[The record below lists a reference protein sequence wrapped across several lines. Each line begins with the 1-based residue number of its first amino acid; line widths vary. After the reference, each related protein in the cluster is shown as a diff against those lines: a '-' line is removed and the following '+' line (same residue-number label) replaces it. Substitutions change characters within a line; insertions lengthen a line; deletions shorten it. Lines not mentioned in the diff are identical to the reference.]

1 MRTLSVNQQ
10 TKIQR
15 GIMKPLFETSNIIN
29 GFSFTYDENN
39 DKMIVKRSFEEVG
52 MLNIINNFE
61 IDNTPRTILA
71 KKVVDGEVQS
81 TRKYVTGDSP
91 EHNANYVLGLYMID
105 FNGIMSPK
113 CGDLIAEKMRSLI
126 FIGLKKVKGTI
137 FEIVEAGPEAD
148 IVLMPYSTSPSLMK
162 HSRIFYCALN
172 KNEDLVEQAQV
183 RFDEINRTTGGSID
197 YKWQQLLTK
206 ETVTIDDISKIA
218 DRLGIVTTTPMMKI
232 GHLNNIFFMDAE
244 LSYGRDYKEGNH
256 ISDEIGE
263 NFGDGA
269 VRYNG
274 DTTFPLF
281 HALNPKLKP
290 WMMFGLSLQ
299 GRADVI
305 SMKAHGRFYRGHIIK
320 RYCYV
325 MLEQHADKCY
335 MAYEGKLYD
344 GKAIAKLPKAK
355 LDSMLA
361 KMDVVGTKDEFKAVN
376 MNGLANGCNL
386 YAVAMSCVTDGNL
399 SNQAVSK
406 VAKEYPE
413 EIQSFA
419 ALAARKAFESR
430 ETDYQLRFDAKSTTL
445 KLAGQ
450 VYENKLA
457 ANKEVASNDKH
468 VGESLIKAD
477 DSYVC
482 SMTASANIPVNSMYL
497 RLTPDDSILL
507 TGKMTKD
514 GWTGNSILNSSWI
527 DYYEPEGNSYP
538 VHVLEIY
545 CPAFEEKHLVRQY
558 DNKLEDTLRMCVG
571 IKYPSQGTDEYAVF
585 KCVSLETLKNR
596 IAKMNIDN
604 ALKADMIEF
613 YETCPNNCVMVPA
626 DNTWKNQCAG
636 SDFDGDD
643 LTLYFEEIEVDDDD
657 NVINYG
663 LYLDINK
670 LTGQVKYNMPGFT
683 SLAIRKYAVL
693 NNNEGKAAII
703 TYR

>member
-1 MRTLSVNQQ
+1 MKTMSMNQQ

-15 GIMKPLFETSNIIN
+15 GIMKPLFEASNIVN
-29 GFSFTYDENN
+29 GFNFNFNDEG
-39 DKMIVKRSFEEVG
+39 KIVVKRSFEEIG
-52 MLNIINNFE
+52 MLNILNNFTV
-61 IDNTPRTILA
+61 DSTPRTILA

-81 TRKYVTGDSP
+81 TRKYVTGNSP
-91 EHNANYVLGLYMID
+91 EHNANYVLGLYMMD
-105 FNGIMSPK
+105 FNGIMNAK
-113 CGDLIAEKMRSLI
+113 YGDSIAEQIRSLV
-126 FIGLKKVKGTI
+126 FIGLKRVKGTL
-137 FEIVEAGPEAD
+137 FTVVKDNKDAD

-162 HSRIFYCALN
+162 YSRIFYCALD
-172 KNEDLVEQAQV
+172 KNSDLIEQAQV
-183 RFDEINRTTGGSID
+183 KFNEINKTTGGSVD
-197 YKWQQLLTK
+197 YKWQELLSK

-218 DRLGIVTTTPMMKI
+218 DRLGIVTTTPMLKV
-232 GHLNNIFFMDAE
+232 GHINNIFFMNAE
-244 LSYGRDYKEGNH
+244 LDYGSDYKVNNS
-256 ISDEIGE
+256 ISEEIGS

-269 VRYNG
+269 VRFNG
-274 DTTFPLF
+274 ETLF
-281 HALNPKLKP
+281 SLFQALYPRLKP

-299 GRADVI
+299 GRCDTLL
-305 SMKAHGRFYRGHIIK
+305 MKAHGRFYRGSLIR
-320 RYCYV
+320 RYCKT
-325 MLEQHADKCY
+325 MLEQSPEKCY
-335 MAYEGKLYD
+335 MTYEGKLYD
-344 GKAIAKLPKAK
+344 AKAMSRLPKDK
-355 LDSMLA
+355 FNMMLA

-376 MNGLANGCNL
+376 MNNLANGCNL
-386 YAVAMSCVTDGNL
+386 YIVAMSCMTEGSL

-457 ANKEVASNDKH
+457 ANKEAASNDKH

-507 TGKMTKD
+507 TGE
-514 GWTGNSILNSSWI
+514 SILQSTWV

-538 VHVLEIY
+538 VHALEIY

-558 DNKLEDTLRMCVG
+558 DSKLEDTLRMCVG

-643 LTLYFEEIEVDDDD
+643 LTLYFEEIEVDDND

-693 NNNEGKAAII
+693 NNNVGQAAII

>member
-1 MRTLSVNQQ
+1 MKTMSMNQQ

-15 GIMKPLFETSNIIN
+15 GIMKPLFETSNIVN

-39 DKMIVKRSFEEVG
+39 DKIIVKRSFEEVG

-61 IDNTPRTILA
+61 IDNKPRTILA
-71 KKVVDGEVQS
+71 KKVVDGEIQS

-91 EHNANYVLGLYMID
+91 EHNANYILGLYMVD

-113 CGDLIAEKMRSLI
+113 AGDLIAEKMRSLI
-126 FIGLKKVKGTI
+126 FIGLKRVKGTI
-137 FEIVEAGPEAD
+137 FEVVEAGPEAD

-172 KNEDLVEQAQV
+172 KNADLVEEAQK
-183 RFDEINRTTGGSID
+183 RYNELNKTTGGSVD

-218 DRLGIVTTTPMMKI
+218 DRLGIVTTTPMMKV
-232 GHLNNIFFMDAE
+232 GHINNIFFMDAE
-244 LSYGRDYKEGNH
+244 LSYGSDYEENND
-256 ISDEIGE
+256 ISKEIGD
-263 NFGDGA
+263 NFGDGG

-274 DTTFPLF
+274 ETTFPLF
-281 HALNPKLKP
+281 QALYPRLKP

-299 GRADVI
+299 ARADVI
-305 SMKAHGRFYRGHIIK
+305 LMKAHGRFYRGAMIR
-320 RYCYV
+320 RYCYI
-325 MLEQHADKCY
+325 MLNQHPDKCY
-335 MAYEGKLYD
+335 MSYEGKLYD
-344 GKAIAKLPKAK
+344 SKAIARLPKAK
-355 LDSMLA
+355 LDAMLA
-361 KMDVVGTKDEFKAVN
+361 RIDVVGTKDEFKAVN

-507 TGKMTKD
+507 TGE
-514 GWTGNSILNSSWI
+514 SILQSTWV

-538 VHVLEIY
+538 VHALEIY

-558 DNKLEDTLRMCVG
+558 DSKLEDTLRMCVG

-643 LTLYFEEIEVDDDD
+643 LTLYFEEIEVDDND

-670 LTGQVKYNMPGFT
+670 LTGQVKYNMPGFV

>member
-1 MRTLSVNQQ
+1 MKTMSMNQQ

-15 GIMKPLFETSNIIN
+15 GIMKPLFEASNIVN
-29 GFSFTYDENN
+29 GFNFNFNDEG
-39 DKMIVKRSFEEVG
+39 KIVVKRSFEEIG
-52 MLNIINNFE
+52 MLNILNNFTV
-61 IDNTPRTILA
+61 DSTPRTILA

-81 TRKYVTGDSP
+81 TRKYVTGNSP
-91 EHNANYVLGLYMID
+91 EHNANYVLGLYMMD
-105 FNGIMSPK
+105 FNGIMNAK
-113 CGDLIAEKMRSLI
+113 YGDSIAEQIRSLV
-126 FIGLKKVKGTI
+126 FIGLKRVKGTL
-137 FEIVEAGPEAD
+137 FTVVKDNKDAD

-162 HSRIFYCALN
+162 YSRIFYCALD
-172 KNEDLVEQAQV
+172 KNSDLIEQAQV
-183 RFDEINRTTGGSID
+183 KFNEINKTTGGSVD
-197 YKWQQLLTK
+197 YKWQELLSK

-218 DRLGIVTTTPMMKI
+218 DRLGIVTTTPMLKV
-232 GHLNNIFFMDAE
+232 GHINNIFFMNAE
-244 LSYGRDYKEGNH
+244 LDYGSDYKVNNS
-256 ISDEIGE
+256 ISEEIGS

-269 VRYNG
+269 VRFNG
-274 DTTFPLF
+274 ETLF
-281 HALNPKLKP
+281 SLFQALYPRLKP

-299 GRADVI
+299 GRCDTLL
-305 SMKAHGRFYRGHIIK
+305 MKAHGRFYRGSLIR
-320 RYCYV
+320 RYCKT
-325 MLEQHADKCY
+325 MLEQSPEKCY
-335 MAYEGKLYD
+335 MTYEGKLYD
-344 GKAIAKLPKAK
+344 AKAISRLPKDK
-355 LDSMLA
+355 LNMMLA
-361 KMDVVGTKDEFKAVN
+361 KMDVIGTKDEFKAVN
-376 MNGLANGCNL
+376 MNNLANGCNL
-386 YAVAMSCVTDGNL
+386 YIVAMSCMTEGSL

-457 ANKEVASNDKH
+457 ANKEAASNDKH

-507 TGKMTKD
+507 TGE
-514 GWTGNSILNSSWI
+514 SILQSTWV

-538 VHVLEIY
+538 VHALEIY

-558 DNKLEDTLRMCVG
+558 DSKLEDTLRMCVG

-643 LTLYFEEIEVDDDD
+643 LTLYFEEIEVDDND

-663 LYLDINK
+663 LYLDRNK
-670 LTGQVKYNMPGFT
+670 LTGQVKYNMPGFV

-693 NNNEGKAAII
+693 NNNVGQAAII

>member
-1 MRTLSVNQQ
+1 MKTMSMNQQ

-15 GIMKPLFETSNIIN
+15 GIMKPLFEASNIVN
-29 GFSFTYDENN
+29 GFNFNFNDEG
-39 DKMIVKRSFEEVG
+39 KIVVKRSFEEIG
-52 MLNIINNFE
+52 MLNILNNFTV
-61 IDNTPRTILA
+61 DSTPRTILA

-81 TRKYVTGDSP
+81 TRKYVTGNSP
-91 EHNANYVLGLYMID
+91 EHNANYVLGLYMMD
-105 FNGIMSPK
+105 FNGIMNAK
-113 CGDLIAEKMRSLI
+113 YGDSIAEQIRSLV
-126 FIGLKKVKGTI
+126 FIGLKRVKGTL
-137 FEIVEAGPEAD
+137 FTVVKDNKDAD

-162 HSRIFYCALN
+162 YSRIFYCALD
-172 KNEDLVEQAQV
+172 KNSDLIEQAQV
-183 RFDEINRTTGGSID
+183 KFNEINKTTGGSVD
-197 YKWQQLLTK
+197 YKWQELLSK

-218 DRLGIVTTTPMMKI
+218 DRLGIVTTTPMLKV
-232 GHLNNIFFMDAE
+232 GHINNIFFMNAE
-244 LSYGRDYKEGNH
+244 LDYGNDYKVNNS
-256 ISDEIGE
+256 ISEEIGS

-269 VRYNG
+269 VRFNG
-274 DTTFPLF
+274 ETLF
-281 HALNPKLKP
+281 SLFQALYPRLKP

-299 GRADVI
+299 GRCDTLL
-305 SMKAHGRFYRGHIIK
+305 MKAHGRFYRGSLIR
-320 RYCYV
+320 RYCKT
-325 MLEQHADKCY
+325 MLEQSPEKCY
-335 MAYEGKLYD
+335 MTYEGKLYD
-344 GKAIAKLPKAK
+344 AKAMSRLPKDK
-355 LDSMLA
+355 LNMMLA

-376 MNGLANGCNL
+376 MNNLANGCNL
-386 YAVAMSCVTDGNL
+386 YIVAMSCMTEGSL

-507 TGKMTKD
+507 TGE
-514 GWTGNSILNSSWI
+514 SILQSTWV

-538 VHVLEIY
+538 VHALEIY

-558 DNKLEDTLRMCVG
+558 DSKLEDTLRMCVG

-643 LTLYFEEIEVDDDD
+643 LTLYFEEIEVDDND

-663 LYLDINK
+663 LYLDRNK
-670 LTGQVKYNMPGFT
+670 LTGQVKYNMPGFV

-693 NNNEGKAAII
+693 NNNVGQAAII

>member
-1 MRTLSVNQQ
+1 MKTMSMNQQ

-15 GIMKPLFETSNIIN
+15 GIMKPLFEASNIVN
-29 GFSFTYDENN
+29 GFNFNFNDEG
-39 DKMIVKRSFEEVG
+39 KIVVKRSFEEIG
-52 MLNIINNFE
+52 MLNILNNFTV
-61 IDNTPRTILA
+61 DSTPRTILA

-91 EHNANYVLGLYMID
+91 EHNANYVLGLYMMD
-105 FNGIMSPK
+105 FNGIMNAK
-113 CGDLIAEKMRSLI
+113 YGDSIAEQVRSLV
-126 FIGLKKVKGTI
+126 FIGLKRVKGTL
-137 FEIVEAGPEAD
+137 FTVVKDNKDAD

-162 HSRIFYCALN
+162 YSRIFYCALD
-172 KNEDLVEQAQV
+172 KNSDLIEQAQV
-183 RFDEINRTTGGSID
+183 KFNEINKTTGGSVD
-197 YKWQQLLTK
+197 YKWQELLSK

-218 DRLGIVTTTPMMKI
+218 DRLGIVTTTPMLKV
-232 GHLNNIFFMDAE
+232 GHINNIFFMNAE
-244 LSYGRDYKEGNH
+244 LDYGSDYKVNNS
-256 ISDEIGE
+256 ISEEIGS

-269 VRYNG
+269 VRFNG
-274 DTTFPLF
+274 ETLF
-281 HALNPKLKP
+281 SLFQALYPRLKP

-299 GRADVI
+299 GRCDTLL
-305 SMKAHGRFYRGHIIK
+305 MKAHGRFYRGSLIR
-320 RYCYV
+320 RYCKT
-325 MLEQHADKCY
+325 MLEQSPEKCY
-335 MAYEGKLYD
+335 MTYEGKLYD
-344 GKAIAKLPKAK
+344 AKAMSRLPKDK
-355 LDSMLA
+355 FNMMLA
-361 KMDVVGTKDEFKAVN
+361 KMDVIGTKDEFKAVN
-376 MNGLANGCNL
+376 MNNLANGCNL
-386 YAVAMSCVTDGNL
+386 YIVAMSCMTEGSL

-457 ANKEVASNDKH
+457 ANKEAASNDKH

-507 TGKMTKD
+507 TGE
-514 GWTGNSILNSSWI
+514 SILQSTWV

-538 VHVLEIY
+538 VHALEIY

-558 DNKLEDTLRMCVG
+558 DSKLEDTLRMCVG

-643 LTLYFEEIEVDDDD
+643 LTLYFEEIEVDDND

-663 LYLDINK
+663 LYLDRNK
-670 LTGQVKYNMPGFT
+670 LTGQVKYNMPGFV

-693 NNNEGKAAII
+693 NNNVGQAAII

>member
-1 MRTLSVNQQ
+1 MKTMSMNQQ

-15 GIMKPLFETSNIIN
+15 GIMKPLFEASNIVN
-29 GFSFTYDENN
+29 GFNFNFNDEG
-39 DKMIVKRSFEEVG
+39 KIVVKRSFEEIG
-52 MLNIINNFE
+52 MLNILNNFTV
-61 IDNTPRTILA
+61 DSTPRTILA

-81 TRKYVTGDSP
+81 TRKYVTGNSP
-91 EHNANYVLGLYMID
+91 EHNANYVLGLYMMD
-105 FNGIMSPK
+105 FNGIMNAK
-113 CGDLIAEKMRSLI
+113 YGDSIAEQIRSLV
-126 FIGLKKVKGTI
+126 FIGLKRVKGTL
-137 FEIVEAGPEAD
+137 FTVVKDNKDAD

-162 HSRIFYCALN
+162 YSRIFYCALD
-172 KNEDLVEQAQV
+172 KNSDLIEQAQV
-183 RFDEINRTTGGSID
+183 KFNEINKTTGGSVD
-197 YKWQQLLTK
+197 YKWQELLSK

-218 DRLGIVTTTPMMKI
+218 DRLGIVTTTPMLKV
-232 GHLNNIFFMDAE
+232 GHINNIFFMNAE
-244 LSYGRDYKEGNH
+244 LDYGSDYKVNNS
-256 ISDEIGE
+256 ISEEIGS

-269 VRYNG
+269 VRFNG
-274 DTTFPLF
+274 ETLF
-281 HALNPKLKP
+281 SLFQALYPRLKP

-299 GRADVI
+299 GRCDTLL
-305 SMKAHGRFYRGHIIK
+305 MKAHGRFYRGSLIR
-320 RYCYV
+320 RYCKT
-325 MLEQHADKCY
+325 MLEQSPEKCY
-335 MAYEGKLYD
+335 MTYEGKLYD
-344 GKAIAKLPKAK
+344 AKAISRLPKDK
-355 LDSMLA
+355 LNMMLA

-376 MNGLANGCNL
+376 MNNLANGCNL
-386 YAVAMSCVTDGNL
+386 YIVAMSCMTEGSL
-399 SNQAVSK
+399 SNQAISK

-457 ANKEVASNDKH
+457 ANKEAACCDKH

-507 TGKMTKD
+507 TGE
-514 GWTGNSILNSSWI
+514 SILQSTWV

-538 VHVLEIY
+538 VHALEIY

-558 DNKLEDTLRMCVG
+558 DSKLEDTLRMCVG

-643 LTLYFEEIEVDDDD
+643 LTLYFEEIEVDDND

-670 LTGQVKYNMPGFT
+670 LTGQVKYNMPGFV

-693 NNNEGKAAII
+693 NNNIGQAAII

>member
-1 MRTLSVNQQ
+1 MKTMSMNQQ

-15 GIMKPLFETSNIIN
+15 GIMKPLFEASNIVN
-29 GFSFTYDENN
+29 GFNFNFNDEG
-39 DKMIVKRSFEEVG
+39 KIVVKRSFEEIG
-52 MLNIINNFE
+52 MLNILNNFTV
-61 IDNTPRTILA
+61 DSTPRTILA

-81 TRKYVTGDSP
+81 TRKYVTGNSP
-91 EHNANYVLGLYMID
+91 EHNANYVLGLYMMD
-105 FNGIMSPK
+105 FNGIMNAK
-113 CGDLIAEKMRSLI
+113 YGDSIAEQIRSLV
-126 FIGLKKVKGTI
+126 FIGLKRVKGTL
-137 FEIVEAGPEAD
+137 FTVVKDNKDAD

-162 HSRIFYCALN
+162 YSRIFYCALD
-172 KNEDLVEQAQV
+172 KNSDLIEQAQV
-183 RFDEINRTTGGSID
+183 KFNEINKTTGGSVD
-197 YKWQQLLTK
+197 YKWQELLSK

-218 DRLGIVTTTPMMKI
+218 DRLGIVTTTPMLKV
-232 GHLNNIFFMDAE
+232 GHINNIFFMNAE
-244 LSYGRDYKEGNH
+244 LDYGSDYEVNNS
-256 ISDEIGE
+256 ISEEIGS

-269 VRYNG
+269 VRFNG
-274 DTTFPLF
+274 ETLF
-281 HALNPKLKP
+281 SLFQALYPRLKP

-299 GRADVI
+299 GRCDTLL
-305 SMKAHGRFYRGHIIK
+305 MKAHGRFYRGSLIR
-320 RYCYV
+320 RYCKT
-325 MLEQHADKCY
+325 MLEQSPEKCY
-335 MAYEGKLYD
+335 MTYEGKLYD
-344 GKAIAKLPKAK
+344 AKAMSRLPKDK
-355 LDSMLA
+355 LNMMLA

-376 MNGLANGCNL
+376 MNNLANGCNL
-386 YAVAMSCVTDGNL
+386 YIVAMSCMTEGSL

-457 ANKEVASNDKH
+457 ANKEAASNDKH

-507 TGKMTKD
+507 TGE
-514 GWTGNSILNSSWI
+514 SILQSTWV

-538 VHVLEIY
+538 VHALEIY

-558 DNKLEDTLRMCVG
+558 DSKLEDTLRMCVG

-643 LTLYFEEIEVDDDD
+643 LTLYFEEIEVDDND

-663 LYLDINK
+663 LYLDRNK
-670 LTGQVKYNMPGFT
+670 LTGQVKYNMPGFV

-693 NNNEGKAAII
+693 NNNVGQAAII

>member
-1 MRTLSVNQQ
+1 MKTMSMNQQ

-15 GIMKPLFETSNIIN
+15 GIMKPLFEASNIVN
-29 GFSFTYDENN
+29 GFNFNFNDEG
-39 DKMIVKRSFEEVG
+39 KIVVKRSFEEIG
-52 MLNIINNFE
+52 MLNILNNFTV
-61 IDNTPRTILA
+61 DSTPRTILA
-71 KKVVDGEVQS
+71 KRVVDGEVQS
-81 TRKYVTGDSP
+81 TRKYTTGNSK
-91 EHNANYVLGLYMID
+91 EANASYIRGLYMMD
-105 FNGIMSPK
+105 FNGIMNAK
-113 CGDLIAEKMRSLI
+113 YGDSIAEQIRSLV
-126 FIGLKKVKGTI
+126 FIGLKRVKGTL
-137 FEIVEAGPEAD
+137 FTVVKDNKDAD

-162 HSRIFYCALN
+162 YSRIFYCALD
-172 KNEDLVEQAQV
+172 KNSDLIEQAQV
-183 RFDEINRTTGGSID
+183 KFNEINKTTGGSVD
-197 YKWQQLLTK
+197 YKWQELLSK

-218 DRLGIVTTTPMMKI
+218 DRLGIVTTTPMLKA
-232 GHLNNIFFMDAE
+232 GHINNIFFMNAE
-244 LSYGRDYKEGNH
+244 LDYGSDYKVNNS
-256 ISDEIGE
+256 ISEEIGS

-269 VRYNG
+269 VRFNG
-274 DTTFPLF
+274 ETLF
-281 HALNPKLKP
+281 SLFQALYPRLKP

-299 GRADVI
+299 GRCDTLL
-305 SMKAHGRFYRGHIIK
+305 MKAHGRFYRGSLIR
-320 RYCYV
+320 RYCKT
-325 MLEQHADKCY
+325 MLEQSPEKCY
-335 MAYEGKLYD
+335 MTYEGKLYD
-344 GKAIAKLPKAK
+344 AKAISRLPKDK
-355 LDSMLA
+355 LNMMLA

-376 MNGLANGCNL
+376 MNNLANGCNL
-386 YAVAMSCVTDGNL
+386 YIVAMSCMTEGSL
-399 SNQAVSK
+399 SNQAISK

-457 ANKEVASNDKH
+457 ANKEAACCDKH

-507 TGKMTKD
+507 TGE
-514 GWTGNSILNSSWI
+514 SILQSTWV

-538 VHVLEIY
+538 VHALEIY

-558 DNKLEDTLRMCVG
+558 DSKLEDTLRMCVG

-643 LTLYFEEIEVDDDD
+643 LTLYFEEIEVDDND

-670 LTGQVKYNMPGFT
+670 LTGQVKYNMPGFV

-693 NNNEGKAAII
+693 NNNVGQAAII

>member
-1 MRTLSVNQQ
+1 MKTMSMNQQ

-15 GIMKPLFETSNIIN
+15 GIMKPLFEASNIVN
-29 GFSFTYDENN
+29 GFNFNFNDEG
-39 DKMIVKRSFEEVG
+39 KIVVKRSFEEIG
-52 MLNIINNFE
+52 MLNILNNFTV
-61 IDNTPRTILA
+61 DSTPRTILA

-81 TRKYVTGDSP
+81 TRKYVTGNSP
-91 EHNANYVLGLYMID
+91 EHNANYVLGLYMMD
-105 FNGIMSPK
+105 FNGIMNAK
-113 CGDLIAEKMRSLI
+113 YGDSIAEQIRSLV
-126 FIGLKKVKGTI
+126 FIGLKRVKGTL
-137 FEIVEAGPEAD
+137 FTVVKDNKDAD

-162 HSRIFYCALN
+162 YSRIFYCALD
-172 KNEDLVEQAQV
+172 KNSDLIEQAQV
-183 RFDEINRTTGGSID
+183 KFNEINKTTGGSVD
-197 YKWQQLLTK
+197 YKWQELLSK

-218 DRLGIVTTTPMMKI
+218 DRLGIVTTTPMLKV
-232 GHLNNIFFMDAE
+232 GHINNIFFMNAE
-244 LSYGRDYKEGNH
+244 LDYGNDYKVNNS
-256 ISDEIGE
+256 ISEEIGS

-269 VRYNG
+269 VRFNG
-274 DTTFPLF
+274 ETLF
-281 HALNPKLKP
+281 SLFQALYPRLKP

-299 GRADVI
+299 GRCDTLL
-305 SMKAHGRFYRGHIIK
+305 MKAHGRFYRGSLIR
-320 RYCYV
+320 RYCKT
-325 MLEQHADKCY
+325 MLEQSPEKCY
-335 MAYEGKLYD
+335 MTYEGKLYD
-344 GKAIAKLPKAK
+344 AKAMSRLPKDK
-355 LDSMLA
+355 FNMMLA
-361 KMDVVGTKDEFKAVN
+361 KMDVIGTKDEFKAVN
-376 MNGLANGCNL
+376 MNNLANGCNL
-386 YAVAMSCVTDGNL
+386 YIVAMSCMTEGSL

-430 ETDYQLRFDAKSTTL
+430 KTDYQLRFDAKSTTL

-457 ANKEVASNDKH
+457 ANKEAASNDKH

-507 TGKMTKD
+507 TGE
-514 GWTGNSILNSSWI
+514 SILQSTWV

-538 VHVLEIY
+538 VHALEIY

-558 DNKLEDTLRMCVG
+558 DSKLEDTLRMCVG

-643 LTLYFEEIEVDDDD
+643 LTLYFEEIEVDDND

-670 LTGQVKYNMPGFT
+670 LTGQVKYNMPGFV

-693 NNNEGKAAII
+693 NNNVGQAAII

>member
-1 MRTLSVNQQ
+1 MKTMSMNQQ

-15 GIMKPLFETSNIIN
+15 GIMKPLFEASNIVN
-29 GFSFTYDENN
+29 GFNFNFNDEG
-39 DKMIVKRSFEEVG
+39 KIVVKRSFEEIG
-52 MLNIINNFE
+52 MLNILNNFTV
-61 IDNTPRTILA
+61 DSTPRTILA

-81 TRKYVTGDSP
+81 TRKYVTGNSP
-91 EHNANYVLGLYMID
+91 EHNANYVLGLYMMD
-105 FNGIMSPK
+105 FNGIMNAK
-113 CGDLIAEKMRSLI
+113 YGDSIAEQIRSLV
-126 FIGLKKVKGTI
+126 FIGLKRVKGTL
-137 FEIVEAGPEAD
+137 FTVVKDNKDAD

-162 HSRIFYCALN
+162 YSRIFYCALD
-172 KNEDLVEQAQV
+172 KNSDLIEQAQV
-183 RFDEINRTTGGSID
+183 KFNEINKTTGGSVD
-197 YKWQQLLTK
+197 YKWQELLSK

-218 DRLGIVTTTPMMKI
+218 DRLGIVTTTPMLKV
-232 GHLNNIFFMDAE
+232 GHINNIFFMNAE
-244 LSYGRDYKEGNH
+244 LDYGSDYKVNNS
-256 ISDEIGE
+256 ISEEIGS

-269 VRYNG
+269 VRFNG
-274 DTTFPLF
+274 ETLF
-281 HALNPKLKP
+281 SLFQALYPRLKP

-299 GRADVI
+299 GRCDTLL
-305 SMKAHGRFYRGHIIK
+305 MKAHGRFYRGSLIR
-320 RYCYV
+320 RYCKT
-325 MLEQHADKCY
+325 MLEQSPEKCY
-335 MAYEGKLYD
+335 MTYEGKLYD
-344 GKAIAKLPKAK
+344 AKAMSRLPKDK
-355 LDSMLA
+355 LNMMLA
-361 KMDVVGTKDEFKAVN
+361 KMDVIGTKDEFKAVN
-376 MNGLANGCNL
+376 MNNLANGCNL
-386 YAVAMSCVTDGNL
+386 YIVAMSCVTDGNL

-457 ANKEVASNDKH
+457 ANKEAASNDKH

-507 TGKMTKD
+507 TGE
-514 GWTGNSILNSSWI
+514 SILQSTWV

-538 VHVLEIY
+538 VHALEIY

-558 DNKLEDTLRMCVG
+558 DSKLEDTLRMCVG

-643 LTLYFEEIEVDDDD
+643 LTLYFEEIEVDDND

-663 LYLDINK
+663 LYLDRNK
-670 LTGQVKYNMPGFT
+670 LTGQVKYNMPGFV

-693 NNNEGKAAII
+693 NNNVGQAAII

>member
-1 MRTLSVNQQ
+1 MKTMSMNQQ

-15 GIMKPLFETSNIIN
+15 GIMKPLFEASNIVN
-29 GFSFTYDENN
+29 GFNFNFNDEG
-39 DKMIVKRSFEEVG
+39 KIVVKRSFEEIG
-52 MLNIINNFE
+52 MLNILNNFTV
-61 IDNTPRTILA
+61 DSTPRTILA

-81 TRKYVTGDSP
+81 TRKYVTGNSP
-91 EHNANYVLGLYMID
+91 EHNANYVLGLYMMD
-105 FNGIMSPK
+105 FNGIMNAK
-113 CGDLIAEKMRSLI
+113 YGDSIAEQIRSLV
-126 FIGLKKVKGTI
+126 FIGLKRVKGTL
-137 FEIVEAGPEAD
+137 FTVVKDNKDAD

-162 HSRIFYCALN
+162 YSRIFYCALD
-172 KNEDLVEQAQV
+172 KNSDLIEQAQV
-183 RFDEINRTTGGSID
+183 KFNEINKTTGGSVD
-197 YKWQQLLTK
+197 YKWQELLSK

-218 DRLGIVTTTPMMKI
+218 DRLGIVTTTPMLKV
-232 GHLNNIFFMDAE
+232 GHINNIFFMNAE
-244 LSYGRDYKEGNH
+244 LDYGSDYKVNNS
-256 ISDEIGE
+256 ISEEIGS

-269 VRYNG
+269 VRFNG
-274 DTTFPLF
+274 ETLF
-281 HALNPKLKP
+281 SLFQALYPRLKP

-299 GRADVI
+299 GRCDTLL
-305 SMKAHGRFYRGHIIK
+305 MKAHGRFYRGSLIR
-320 RYCYV
+320 RYCKT
-325 MLEQHADKCY
+325 MLEQSPEKCY
-335 MAYEGKLYD
+335 MTYEGKLYD
-344 GKAIAKLPKAK
+344 AKAMSRLPKDK
-355 LDSMLA
+355 LNMMLA
-361 KMDVVGTKDEFKAVN
+361 KMDVIGTKDEFKAVN
-376 MNGLANGCNL
+376 MNNLANGCNL
-386 YAVAMSCVTDGNL
+386 YIVAMSCMTTGNL

-430 ETDYQLRFDAKSTTL
+430 EADYQLRFDAKSTTL

-457 ANKEVASNDKH
+457 ANNEAACCDKH

-507 TGKMTKD
+507 TGE
-514 GWTGNSILNSSWI
+514 SILQSTWV

-538 VHVLEIY
+538 VHALEIY

-558 DNKLEDTLRMCVG
+558 DSKLEDTLRMCVG

-643 LTLYFEEIEVDDDD
+643 LTLYFEEIEVDDND

-670 LTGQVKYNMPGFT
+670 LTGQVKYNMPGFV

-693 NNNEGKAAII
+693 NNNVGQAAII

>member
-1 MRTLSVNQQ
+1 MKTMSMNQQ

-15 GIMKPLFETSNIIN
+15 GIMKPLFEASNIVN
-29 GFSFTYDENN
+29 GFNFNFNDEG
-39 DKMIVKRSFEEVG
+39 KIVVKRSFEEIG
-52 MLNIINNFE
+52 MLNILNNFTV
-61 IDNTPRTILA
+61 DSTPRTILA

-81 TRKYVTGDSP
+81 TRKYVTGNSP
-91 EHNANYVLGLYMID
+91 EHNANYVLGLYMMD
-105 FNGIMSPK
+105 FNGIMNAK
-113 CGDLIAEKMRSLI
+113 YGDSIAEQIRSLV
-126 FIGLKKVKGTI
+126 FIGLKRVKGTL
-137 FEIVEAGPEAD
+137 FTVVKDNKDAD

-162 HSRIFYCALN
+162 YSRIFYCALD
-172 KNEDLVEQAQV
+172 KNSDLIEQAQV
-183 RFDEINRTTGGSID
+183 KFNEINKTTGGSVD
-197 YKWQQLLTK
+197 YKWQELLSK

-218 DRLGIVTTTPMMKI
+218 DRLGIVTTTPMLKV
-232 GHLNNIFFMDAE
+232 GHINNIFFMNAE
-244 LSYGRDYKEGNH
+244 LDYGSDYEVNNS
-256 ISDEIGE
+256 ISEEIGS
-263 NFGDGA
+263 NFGDGG

-274 DTTFPLF
+274 ETLF
-281 HALNPKLKP
+281 SLFQALYPRLKP

-299 GRADVI
+299 GRCDTLL
-305 SMKAHGRFYRGHIIK
+305 MKAHGRFYRGSLIR
-320 RYCYV
+320 RYCKT
-325 MLEQHADKCY
+325 MLEQSPEKCY
-335 MAYEGKLYD
+335 MTYEGKLYD
-344 GKAIAKLPKAK
+344 AKAMSRLPKDK
-355 LDSMLA
+355 LNMMLA

-376 MNGLANGCNL
+376 MNNLANGCNL
-386 YAVAMSCVTDGNL
+386 YIVAMSCMTEGSL

-457 ANKEVASNDKH
+457 ANKEAASNDKH

-507 TGKMTKD
+507 TGE
-514 GWTGNSILNSSWI
+514 SILQSTWV

-538 VHVLEIY
+538 VHALEIY

-558 DNKLEDTLRMCVG
+558 DSKLEDTLRMCVG

-643 LTLYFEEIEVDDDD
+643 LTLYFEEIEVDDND

-663 LYLDINK
+663 LYLDRNK
-670 LTGQVKYNMPGFT
+670 LTGQVKYNMPGFV

-693 NNNEGKAAII
+693 NNNVGQAAII

>member
-1 MRTLSVNQQ
+1 MKTMSMNQQ

-15 GIMKPLFETSNIIN
+15 GIMKPLFEASNIVN
-29 GFSFTYDENN
+29 GFNFNFNDEG
-39 DKMIVKRSFEEVG
+39 KIVVKRSFEEIG
-52 MLNIINNFE
+52 MLNILNNFTV
-61 IDNTPRTILA
+61 DSTPRTILA

-81 TRKYVTGDSP
+81 TRKYVTGNSP
-91 EHNANYVLGLYMID
+91 EHNANYVLGLYMMD
-105 FNGIMSPK
+105 FNGIMNAK
-113 CGDLIAEKMRSLI
+113 YGDSIAEQIRSLV
-126 FIGLKKVKGTI
+126 FIGLKRVKGTL
-137 FEIVEAGPEAD
+137 FTVVKDNKDAD

-162 HSRIFYCALN
+162 YSRIFYCALD
-172 KNEDLVEQAQV
+172 KNSDLIEQAQV
-183 RFDEINRTTGGSID
+183 KFNEINKTTGGSVD
-197 YKWQQLLTK
+197 YKWQELLSK

-218 DRLGIVTTTPMMKI
+218 DRLGIVTTTPMLKV
-232 GHLNNIFFMDAE
+232 GHINNIFFMNAE
-244 LSYGRDYKEGNH
+244 LDYGSDYKVNNS
-256 ISDEIGE
+256 ISEEIGS

-269 VRYNG
+269 VRFNG
-274 DTTFPLF
+274 ETLF
-281 HALNPKLKP
+281 SLFQALYPRLKP

-299 GRADVI
+299 GRCDTLL
-305 SMKAHGRFYRGHIIK
+305 MKAHGRFYRGSLIR
-320 RYCYV
+320 RYCKT
-325 MLEQHADKCY
+325 MLEQSPEKCY
-335 MAYEGKLYD
+335 MTYEGKLYD
-344 GKAIAKLPKAK
+344 AKAMSRLPKDK
-355 LDSMLA
+355 FDMMLA
-361 KMDVVGTKDEFKAVN
+361 KMDVIGTKDEFKAVN
-376 MNGLANGCNL
+376 MNNLANGCNL
-386 YAVAMSCVTDGNL
+386 YIVAMSCMTEGSL

-457 ANKEVASNDKH
+457 ANKEAASNDKH

-507 TGKMTKD
+507 TGE
-514 GWTGNSILNSSWI
+514 SILQSTWV

-538 VHVLEIY
+538 VHALEIY

-558 DNKLEDTLRMCVG
+558 DSKLEDTLRMCVG

-643 LTLYFEEIEVDDDD
+643 LTLYFEEIEVDDND

-670 LTGQVKYNMPGFT
+670 LTGQVKYNMPGFV

-693 NNNEGKAAII
+693 NNNVGQAAII

>member
-1 MRTLSVNQQ
+1 MKTMSMNQQ

-15 GIMKPLFETSNIIN
+15 GIMKPLFEASNIVN
-29 GFSFTYDENN
+29 GFNFNFNDEG
-39 DKMIVKRSFEEVG
+39 KIVVKRSFEEIG
-52 MLNIINNFE
+52 MLNILNNFTV
-61 IDNTPRTILA
+61 DSTPRTILA

-81 TRKYVTGDSP
+81 TRKYVTGNSP
-91 EHNANYVLGLYMID
+91 EHNANYVLGLYMMD
-105 FNGIMSPK
+105 FNGIMNAK
-113 CGDLIAEKMRSLI
+113 YGDSIAEQIRSLV
-126 FIGLKKVKGTI
+126 FIGLKRVKGTL
-137 FEIVEAGPEAD
+137 FTVVKDNKDAD

-162 HSRIFYCALN
+162 YSRIFYCALD
-172 KNEDLVEQAQV
+172 KNSDLIEQAQV
-183 RFDEINRTTGGSID
+183 KFNEINKTTGGSVD
-197 YKWQQLLTK
+197 YKWQELLSK

-218 DRLGIVTTTPMMKI
+218 DRLGIVTTTPMLKV
-232 GHLNNIFFMDAE
+232 GHINNIFFMNAE
-244 LSYGRDYKEGNH
+244 LDYGSDYKVNNS
-256 ISDEIGE
+256 ISEEIGS

-269 VRYNG
+269 VRFNG
-274 DTTFPLF
+274 ETLF
-281 HALNPKLKP
+281 SLFQALYPRLKP

-299 GRADVI
+299 GRCDTLL
-305 SMKAHGRFYRGHIIK
+305 MKAHGRFYRGSLIR
-320 RYCYV
+320 RYCKT
-325 MLEQHADKCY
+325 MLEQSPEKCY
-335 MAYEGKLYD
+335 MTYEGKLYD
-344 GKAIAKLPKAK
+344 AKAISRLPKDK
-355 LDSMLA
+355 LNMMLA

-376 MNGLANGCNL
+376 MNNLANGCNL
-386 YAVAMSCVTDGNL
+386 YIVAMSCMTEGSL

-507 TGKMTKD
+507 TGE
-514 GWTGNSILNSSWI
+514 SILQSTWV

-538 VHVLEIY
+538 VHALEIY

-558 DNKLEDTLRMCVG
+558 DSKLEDTLRMCVG

-643 LTLYFEEIEVDDDD
+643 LTLYFEEIEVDDND

-670 LTGQVKYNMPGFT
+670 LTGQVKYNMPGFV

-693 NNNEGKAAII
+693 NNNVGQAAII

>member
-1 MRTLSVNQQ
+1 MKTMSMNQQ

-15 GIMKPLFETSNIIN
+15 GIMKPLFEASNIVN
-29 GFSFTYDENN
+29 GFNFNFNDEG
-39 DKMIVKRSFEEVG
+39 KIVVKRSFEEIG
-52 MLNIINNFE
+52 MLNILNNFTV
-61 IDNTPRTILA
+61 DSTPRTILA

-81 TRKYVTGDSP
+81 TRKYVTGNSP
-91 EHNANYVLGLYMID
+91 EHNANYVLGLYMMD
-105 FNGIMSPK
+105 FNGIMNAK
-113 CGDLIAEKMRSLI
+113 YGDSIAEQIRSLV
-126 FIGLKKVKGTI
+126 FIGLKRVKGTL
-137 FEIVEAGPEAD
+137 FTVVKDNKDAD

-162 HSRIFYCALN
+162 YSRIFYCALD
-172 KNEDLVEQAQV
+172 KNSDLIEQAQV
-183 RFDEINRTTGGSID
+183 KFNEINKTTGGSVD
-197 YKWQQLLTK
+197 YKWQELLSK

-218 DRLGIVTTTPMMKI
+218 DRLGIVTTTPMLKV
-232 GHLNNIFFMDAE
+232 GHINNIFFMNAE
-244 LSYGRDYKEGNH
+244 LDYGSDYKVNNS
-256 ISDEIGE
+256 ISEEIGS

-269 VRYNG
+269 VRFNG
-274 DTTFPLF
+274 ETLF
-281 HALNPKLKP
+281 SLFQALYPRLKP

-299 GRADVI
+299 GRCDTLL
-305 SMKAHGRFYRGHIIK
+305 MKAHGRFYRGSLIR
-320 RYCYV
+320 RYCKT
-325 MLEQHADKCY
+325 MLEQSPEKCY
-335 MAYEGKLYD
+335 MTYEGKLYD
-344 GKAIAKLPKAK
+344 AKAISRLPKDK
-355 LDSMLA
+355 LNMMLA
-361 KMDVVGTKDEFKAVN
+361 KMDVIGTKDEFKAVN
-376 MNGLANGCNL
+376 MNNLANGCNL
-386 YAVAMSCVTDGNL
+386 YIVAMSCMTEGSL

-457 ANKEVASNDKH
+457 ANKEAACCDKH

-507 TGKMTKD
+507 TGE
-514 GWTGNSILNSSWI
+514 SILQSTWV

-538 VHVLEIY
+538 VHALEIY

-558 DNKLEDTLRMCVG
+558 DSKLEDTLRMCVG

-613 YETCPNNCVMVPA
+613 YETCPNNCVMVPS

-643 LTLYFEEIEVDDDD
+643 LTLYFEEIEVDDND

-663 LYLDINK
+663 LYLDRNK
-670 LTGQVKYNMPGFT
+670 LTGQVKYNMPGFV

-693 NNNEGKAAII
+693 NNNVGQAAII

>member
-1 MRTLSVNQQ
+1 MKTMSMNQQ

-15 GIMKPLFETSNIIN
+15 GIMKPLFEASNIVN
-29 GFSFTYDENN
+29 GFNFNFNDEG
-39 DKMIVKRSFEEVG
+39 KIVVKRSFEEIG
-52 MLNIINNFE
+52 MLNILNNFTV
-61 IDNTPRTILA
+61 DSTPRTILA

-81 TRKYVTGDSP
+81 TRKYVTGNSP
-91 EHNANYVLGLYMID
+91 EHNANYVLGLYMMD
-105 FNGIMSPK
+105 FNGIMNAK
-113 CGDLIAEKMRSLI
+113 YGDSIAEQIRSLV
-126 FIGLKKVKGTI
+126 FIGLKRVKGTL
-137 FEIVEAGPEAD
+137 FTVVKDNKDAD

-162 HSRIFYCALN
+162 YSRIFYCALD
-172 KNEDLVEQAQV
+172 KNSDLIEQAQV
-183 RFDEINRTTGGSID
+183 KFNEINKTTGGSVD
-197 YKWQQLLTK
+197 YKWQELLSK

-218 DRLGIVTTTPMMKI
+218 DRLGIVTTTPMLKV
-232 GHLNNIFFMDAE
+232 GHINNIFFMNAE
-244 LSYGRDYKEGNH
+244 LDYGSDYKVNNS
-256 ISDEIGE
+256 ISEEIGS

-269 VRYNG
+269 VRFNG
-274 DTTFPLF
+274 ETLF
-281 HALNPKLKP
+281 SLFQALYPRLKP

-299 GRADVI
+299 GRCDTLL
-305 SMKAHGRFYRGHIIK
+305 MKAHGRFYRGSLIR
-320 RYCYV
+320 RYCKT
-325 MLEQHADKCY
+325 MLEQSPEKCY
-335 MAYEGKLYD
+335 MTYEGKLYD
-344 GKAIAKLPKAK
+344 AKAMSRLPKDK
-355 LDSMLA
+355 LNIMLA

-376 MNGLANGCNL
+376 MNNLANGCNL
-386 YAVAMSCVTDGNL
+386 YIVAMSCMTEGSL

-457 ANKEVASNDKH
+457 ANKEAASNDKH

-507 TGKMTKD
+507 TGE
-514 GWTGNSILNSSWI
+514 SILQSTWV

-538 VHVLEIY
+538 VHALEIY

-558 DNKLEDTLRMCVG
+558 DSKLEDTLRMCVG

-643 LTLYFEEIEVDDDD
+643 LTLYFEEIEVDDND

-670 LTGQVKYNMPGFT
+670 LTGQVKYNMPGFV

-693 NNNEGKAAII
+693 NNNVGQAAII

>member
-1 MRTLSVNQQ
+1 MKTMSMNQQ

-15 GIMKPLFETSNIIN
+15 GIMKPLFEASNIVN
-29 GFSFTYDENN
+29 GFNFNFNDEG
-39 DKMIVKRSFEEVG
+39 KIVVKRSFEEIG
-52 MLNIINNFE
+52 MLNILNNFTV
-61 IDNTPRTILA
+61 DSTPRTILA

-81 TRKYVTGDSP
+81 TRKYVTGNSP
-91 EHNANYVLGLYMID
+91 EHNANYVLGLYMMD
-105 FNGIMSPK
+105 FNGIMNAK
-113 CGDLIAEKMRSLI
+113 YGDSIAEQIRSLV
-126 FIGLKKVKGTI
+126 FIGLKRVKGTL
-137 FEIVEAGPEAD
+137 FTVVKDNKDAD

-162 HSRIFYCALN
+162 YSRIFYCALD
-172 KNEDLVEQAQV
+172 KNSDLIEQAQV
-183 RFDEINRTTGGSID
+183 KFNEINKTTGGSVD
-197 YKWQQLLTK
+197 YKWQELLSK

-218 DRLGIVTTTPMMKI
+218 DRLGIVTTTPMLKV
-232 GHLNNIFFMDAE
+232 GHINNIFFMNAE
-244 LSYGRDYKEGNH
+244 LDYGSDYKVNNS
-256 ISDEIGE
+256 ISEEIGS

-269 VRYNG
+269 VRFNG
-274 DTTFPLF
+274 ETLF
-281 HALNPKLKP
+281 SLFQALYPRLKP

-299 GRADVI
+299 GRCDTLL
-305 SMKAHGRFYRGHIIK
+305 MKAHGRFYRGSLIR
-320 RYCYV
+320 RYCKT
-325 MLEQHADKCY
+325 MLEQSPEKCY
-335 MAYEGKLYD
+335 MTYEGKLYD
-344 GKAIAKLPKAK
+344 AKAMSRLPKDK
-355 LDSMLA
+355 LNIMLA
-361 KMDVVGTKDEFKAVN
+361 KMDVIGTKDEFKAVN
-376 MNGLANGCNL
+376 MNNLANGCNL
-386 YAVAMSCVTDGNL
+386 YIVAMSCVTDGNL

-457 ANKEVASNDKH
+457 ANKEAASNDKH

-507 TGKMTKD
+507 TGE
-514 GWTGNSILNSSWI
+514 SILQSTWV

-538 VHVLEIY
+538 VHALEIY

-558 DNKLEDTLRMCVG
+558 DSKLEDTLRMCVG

-643 LTLYFEEIEVDDDD
+643 LTLYFEEIEVDDND

-670 LTGQVKYNMPGFT
+670 LTGQVKYNMPGFV

-693 NNNEGKAAII
+693 NNNVGQAAII

>member
-1 MRTLSVNQQ
+1 MKTMSMNQQ

-15 GIMKPLFETSNIIN
+15 GIMKPLFEASNIVN
-29 GFSFTYDENN
+29 GFNFNFNDEG
-39 DKMIVKRSFEEVG
+39 KIVVKRSFEEIG
-52 MLNIINNFE
+52 MLNILNNFT
-61 IDNTPRTILA
+61 IDSTPRTILA

-81 TRKYVTGDSP
+81 TRKYVTGNSP
-91 EHNANYVLGLYMID
+91 EHNANYVLGLYMMD
-105 FNGIMSPK
+105 FNGIMNAK
-113 CGDLIAEKMRSLI
+113 YGDSIAEQIRSLV
-126 FIGLKKVKGTI
+126 FIGLKRVKGTL
-137 FEIVEAGPEAD
+137 FTVVKDNKDAD

-162 HSRIFYCALN
+162 YSRIFYCALD
-172 KNEDLVEQAQV
+172 KNSDLIEQAQV
-183 RFDEINRTTGGSID
+183 KFNEINKTTGGSVD
-197 YKWQQLLTK
+197 YKWQELLSK

-218 DRLGIVTTTPMMKI
+218 DRLGIVTTTPMLKV
-232 GHLNNIFFMDAE
+232 GHINNIFFMNAE
-244 LSYGRDYKEGNH
+244 LDYGSDYKVNNS
-256 ISDEIGE
+256 ISEEIGS

-269 VRYNG
+269 VRFNG
-274 DTTFPLF
+274 ETLF
-281 HALNPKLKP
+281 SLFQALYPRLKP

-299 GRADVI
+299 GRCDTLL
-305 SMKAHGRFYRGHIIK
+305 MKAHGRFYRGSLIR
-320 RYCYV
+320 RYCKT
-325 MLEQHADKCY
+325 MLEQSPEKCY
-335 MAYEGKLYD
+335 MTYEGKLYD
-344 GKAIAKLPKAK
+344 AKAMSRLPKDK
-355 LDSMLA
+355 LNMMLA
-361 KMDVVGTKDEFKAVN
+361 KMDVIGTKDEFKAVN
-376 MNGLANGCNL
+376 MNNLANGCNL
-386 YAVAMSCVTDGNL
+386 YIVAMSCMTEGSL

-457 ANKEVASNDKH
+457 ANKEAASNDKH

-507 TGKMTKD
+507 TGE
-514 GWTGNSILNSSWI
+514 SILQSTWV

-538 VHVLEIY
+538 VHALEIY

-558 DNKLEDTLRMCVG
+558 DSKLEDTLRMCVG

-643 LTLYFEEIEVDDDD
+643 LTLYFEEIEVDDND

-670 LTGQVKYNMPGFT
+670 LTGQVKYNMPGFV

-693 NNNEGKAAII
+693 NNNVGQAAII

>member
-1 MRTLSVNQQ
+1 MKTMSMNQQ

-15 GIMKPLFETSNIIN
+15 GIMKPLFEASNIVN
-29 GFSFTYDENN
+29 GFNFNFNDEG
-39 DKMIVKRSFEEVG
+39 KIVVKRSFEEIG
-52 MLNIINNFE
+52 MLNILNNFTV
-61 IDNTPRTILA
+61 DSTPRTILA

-81 TRKYVTGDSP
+81 TRKYVTGNSP
-91 EHNANYVLGLYMID
+91 EHNANYVLGLYMMD
-105 FNGIMSPK
+105 FNGIMNAK
-113 CGDLIAEKMRSLI
+113 YGDSIAEQIRSLV
-126 FIGLKKVKGTI
+126 FIGLKRVKGTL
-137 FEIVEAGPEAD
+137 FTVVKDNKDAD

-162 HSRIFYCALN
+162 YSRIFYCALD
-172 KNEDLVEQAQV
+172 KNSDLIEQAQV
-183 RFDEINRTTGGSID
+183 KFNEINKTTGGSVD
-197 YKWQQLLTK
+197 YKWQELLSK

-218 DRLGIVTTTPMMKI
+218 DRLGIVTTTPMLKV
-232 GHLNNIFFMDAE
+232 GHINNIFFMNAE
-244 LSYGRDYKEGNH
+244 LDYGSDYKVNNS
-256 ISDEIGE
+256 ISEEIGS

-269 VRYNG
+269 VRFNG
-274 DTTFPLF
+274 ETLF
-281 HALNPKLKP
+281 SLFQALYPRLKP

-299 GRADVI
+299 GRCDTLL
-305 SMKAHGRFYRGHIIK
+305 MKAHGRFYRGSLIR
-320 RYCYV
+320 RYCKT
-325 MLEQHADKCY
+325 MLEQSPEKCY
-335 MAYEGKLYD
+335 MTYEGKLYD
-344 GKAIAKLPKAK
+344 AKAISRLPKDK
-355 LDSMLA
+355 LNMMLA

-376 MNGLANGCNL
+376 MNNLANGCNL
-386 YAVAMSCVTDGNL
+386 YIVAMSCMTEGSL

-457 ANKEVASNDKH
+457 ANKEAASNDKH

-507 TGKMTKD
+507 TGE
-514 GWTGNSILNSSWI
+514 SILQSTWV

-538 VHVLEIY
+538 VHALEIY

-558 DNKLEDTLRMCVG
+558 DSKLEDTLRMCVG

-643 LTLYFEEIEVDDDD
+643 LTLYFEEIEVDDND

-693 NNNEGKAAII
+693 NNNVGQAAII

>member
-1 MRTLSVNQQ
+1 MKTMSMNQQ

-15 GIMKPLFETSNIIN
+15 GIMKPLFEASNIVN
-29 GFSFTYDENN
+29 GFNFNFNDEG
-39 DKMIVKRSFEEVG
+39 KIVVKRSFEEIG
-52 MLNIINNFE
+52 MLNILNNFTV
-61 IDNTPRTILA
+61 DSTPRTILA

-81 TRKYVTGDSP
+81 TRKYVTGNSP
-91 EHNANYVLGLYMID
+91 EHNANYVLGLYMMD
-105 FNGIMSPK
+105 FNGIMNAK
-113 CGDLIAEKMRSLI
+113 YGDSIAEQIRSLV
-126 FIGLKKVKGTI
+126 FIGLKRVKGTL
-137 FEIVEAGPEAD
+137 FTVVKDNKDAD

-162 HSRIFYCALN
+162 YSRIFYCALD
-172 KNEDLVEQAQV
+172 KNSDLIEQAQV
-183 RFDEINRTTGGSID
+183 KFNEINKTTGGSVD
-197 YKWQQLLTK
+197 YKWQELLSK

-218 DRLGIVTTTPMMKI
+218 DRLGIVTTTPMLKV
-232 GHLNNIFFMDAE
+232 GHINNIFFMNAE
-244 LSYGRDYKEGNH
+244 LDYGSDYKVNNS
-256 ISDEIGE
+256 ISEEIGS

-269 VRYNG
+269 VRFNG
-274 DTTFPLF
+274 ETLF
-281 HALNPKLKP
+281 SLFQALYPRLKP

-299 GRADVI
+299 GRCDTLL
-305 SMKAHGRFYRGHIIK
+305 MKAHGRFYRGSLIR
-320 RYCYV
+320 RYCKT
-325 MLEQHADKCY
+325 MLEQSPEKCY
-335 MAYEGKLYD
+335 MTYEGKLYD
-344 GKAIAKLPKAK
+344 AKAISRLPKDK
-355 LDSMLA
+355 LNMMLA

-376 MNGLANGCNL
+376 MNNLANGCNL
-386 YAVAMSCVTDGNL
+386 YIVAMSCMTEGSL
-399 SNQAVSK
+399 SNQAISK

-457 ANKEVASNDKH
+457 ANKEAACCDKH

-507 TGKMTKD
+507 TGE
-514 GWTGNSILNSSWI
+514 SILQSTWV

-538 VHVLEIY
+538 VHALEIY

-558 DNKLEDTLRMCVG
+558 DSKLEDTLRMCVG

-643 LTLYFEEIEVDDDD
+643 LTLYFEEIEVDDND

-693 NNNEGKAAII
+693 NNNVGQAAII

>member
-1 MRTLSVNQQ
+1 MKTMSMNQQ

-15 GIMKPLFETSNIIN
+15 GIMKPLFEASNIVN
-29 GFSFTYDENN
+29 GFNFNFNDEG
-39 DKMIVKRSFEEVG
+39 KIVVKRSFEEIG
-52 MLNIINNFE
+52 MLNILNNFTV
-61 IDNTPRTILA
+61 DSTPRTILA

-81 TRKYVTGDSP
+81 TRKYVTGNSP
-91 EHNANYVLGLYMID
+91 EHNANYVLGLYMMD
-105 FNGIMSPK
+105 FNGIMNAK
-113 CGDLIAEKMRSLI
+113 YGDSIAEQIRSLV
-126 FIGLKKVKGTI
+126 FIGLKRVKGTL
-137 FEIVEAGPEAD
+137 FTVVKDNKDAD

-162 HSRIFYCALN
+162 YSRIFYCALD
-172 KNEDLVEQAQV
+172 KNSDLIEQAQV
-183 RFDEINRTTGGSID
+183 KFNEINKTTGGSVD
-197 YKWQQLLTK
+197 YKWQELLSK

-218 DRLGIVTTTPMMKI
+218 DRLGIVTTTPMLKV
-232 GHLNNIFFMDAE
+232 GHINNIFFMNAE
-244 LSYGRDYKEGNH
+244 LDYGSDYKVNNS
-256 ISDEIGE
+256 ISEEIGS

-269 VRYNG
+269 VRFNG
-274 DTTFPLF
+274 ETLF
-281 HALNPKLKP
+281 SLFQALYPRLKP

-299 GRADVI
+299 GRCDTLL
-305 SMKAHGRFYRGHIIK
+305 MKAHGRFYRGSLIR
-320 RYCYV
+320 RYCKT
-325 MLEQHADKCY
+325 MLEQSPEKCY
-335 MAYEGKLYD
+335 MTYEGKLYD
-344 GKAIAKLPKAK
+344 AKAMSRLPKDK
-355 LDSMLA
+355 FDMMLA

-376 MNGLANGCNL
+376 MNNLANGCNL
-386 YAVAMSCVTDGNL
+386 YIVAMSCMTEGSL

-457 ANKEVASNDKH
+457 ANKEAASNDKH

-507 TGKMTKD
+507 TGE
-514 GWTGNSILNSSWI
+514 SILQSTWV

-538 VHVLEIY
+538 VHALEIY

-558 DNKLEDTLRMCVG
+558 DSKLEDTLRMCVG

-643 LTLYFEEIEVDDDD
+643 LTLYFEEIEVDDND

-693 NNNEGKAAII
+693 NNNVGQAAII

>member
-1 MRTLSVNQQ
+1 MKTMSMNQQ

-15 GIMKPLFETSNIIN
+15 GIMKPLFEASNIVN
-29 GFSFTYDENN
+29 GFNFNFNDEG
-39 DKMIVKRSFEEVG
+39 KIVVKRSFEEIG
-52 MLNIINNFE
+52 MLNILNNFTV
-61 IDNTPRTILA
+61 DSTPRTILA

-81 TRKYVTGDSP
+81 TRKYVTGNSP
-91 EHNANYVLGLYMID
+91 EHNANYVLGLYMMD
-105 FNGIMSPK
+105 FNGIMNAK
-113 CGDLIAEKMRSLI
+113 YGDSIAEQIRSLV
-126 FIGLKKVKGTI
+126 FIGLKRVKGTL
-137 FEIVEAGPEAD
+137 FTVVKDNKDAD

-162 HSRIFYCALN
+162 YSRIFYCALD
-172 KNEDLVEQAQV
+172 KNSDLIEQAQV
-183 RFDEINRTTGGSID
+183 KFNEINKTTGGSVD
-197 YKWQQLLTK
+197 YKWQELLSK

-218 DRLGIVTTTPMMKI
+218 DRLGIVTTTPMLKV
-232 GHLNNIFFMDAE
+232 GHINNIFFMNAE
-244 LSYGRDYKEGNH
+244 LDYGSDYKVNNS
-256 ISDEIGE
+256 ISEEIGS

-269 VRYNG
+269 VRFNG
-274 DTTFPLF
+274 ETLF
-281 HALNPKLKP
+281 SLFQALYPRLKP

-299 GRADVI
+299 GRCDTLL
-305 SMKAHGRFYRGHIIK
+305 MKAHGRFYRGSLIR
-320 RYCYV
+320 RYCKT
-325 MLEQHADKCY
+325 MLEQSPEKCY
-335 MAYEGKLYD
+335 MTYEGKLYD
-344 GKAIAKLPKAK
+344 AKAISRLPKDK
-355 LDSMLA
+355 LNMMLA
-361 KMDVVGTKDEFKAVN
+361 KMDVIGTKDEFKAVN
-376 MNGLANGCNL
+376 MNNLANGCNL
-386 YAVAMSCVTDGNL
+386 YIVAMSCMTEGSL

-457 ANKEVASNDKH
+457 ANKEAASNDKH

-507 TGKMTKD
+507 TGE
-514 GWTGNSILNSSWI
+514 SILQSTWV

-538 VHVLEIY
+538 VHALEIY

-558 DNKLEDTLRMCVG
+558 DSKLEDTLRMCVG

-643 LTLYFEEIEVDDDD
+643 LTLYFEEIEVDDND

-670 LTGQVKYNMPGFT
+670 LTGQVKYNMPGFV

-693 NNNEGKAAII
+693 NNNIGQAAII

>member
-1 MRTLSVNQQ
+1 MKTMSMNQQ

-15 GIMKPLFETSNIIN
+15 GIMKPLFEASNIVN
-29 GFSFTYDENN
+29 GFNFNFNDEG
-39 DKMIVKRSFEEVG
+39 KIVVKRSFEEIG
-52 MLNIINNFE
+52 MLNILNNFTV
-61 IDNTPRTILA
+61 DSTPRTILA

-81 TRKYVTGDSP
+81 TRKYVTGNSP
-91 EHNANYVLGLYMID
+91 EHNANYVLGLYMMD
-105 FNGIMSPK
+105 FNGIMNAK
-113 CGDLIAEKMRSLI
+113 YGDSIAEQIRSLV
-126 FIGLKKVKGTI
+126 FIGLKRVKGTL
-137 FEIVEAGPEAD
+137 FTVVKDNKDAD

-162 HSRIFYCALN
+162 YSRIFYCALD
-172 KNEDLVEQAQV
+172 KNSDLIEQAQV
-183 RFDEINRTTGGSID
+183 KFNEINKTTGGSVD
-197 YKWQQLLTK
+197 YKWQELLSK

-218 DRLGIVTTTPMMKI
+218 DRLGIVTTTPMLKV
-232 GHLNNIFFMDAE
+232 GHINNIFFMNAE
-244 LSYGRDYKEGNH
+244 LDYGSDYKVNNS
-256 ISDEIGE
+256 ISEEIGS

-269 VRYNG
+269 VRFNG
-274 DTTFPLF
+274 ETLF
-281 HALNPKLKP
+281 SLFQALYPRLKP

-299 GRADVI
+299 GRCDTLL
-305 SMKAHGRFYRGHIIK
+305 MKAHGRFYRGSLIR
-320 RYCYV
+320 RYCKT
-325 MLEQHADKCY
+325 MLEQSPEKCY
-335 MAYEGKLYD
+335 MTYEGKLYD
-344 GKAIAKLPKAK
+344 AKAMSRLPKDK
-355 LDSMLA
+355 LNMMLA
-361 KMDVVGTKDEFKAVN
+361 KMDVIGTKDEFKAVN
-376 MNGLANGCNL
+376 MNNLANGCNL
-386 YAVAMSCVTDGNL
+386 YIVAMSCMTEGSL

-457 ANKEVASNDKH
+457 ANKEAASNDKH

-507 TGKMTKD
+507 TGE
-514 GWTGNSILNSSWI
+514 SILQSTWV

-538 VHVLEIY
+538 VHALEIY

-558 DNKLEDTLRMCVG
+558 DSKLEDTLRMCVG

-643 LTLYFEEIEVDDDD
+643 LTLYFEEIEVDDND

-670 LTGQVKYNMPGFT
+670 LTGQVKYNMPGFV

-693 NNNEGKAAII
+693 NNNVGQAAII

>member
-1 MRTLSVNQQ
+1 MKTMSMNQQ

-15 GIMKPLFETSNIIN
+15 GIMKPLFEASNIVN
-29 GFSFTYDENN
+29 GFNFNFNDEG
-39 DKMIVKRSFEEVG
+39 KIVVKRSFEEIG
-52 MLNIINNFE
+52 MLNILNNFTV
-61 IDNTPRTILA
+61 DSTPRTILA

-81 TRKYVTGDSP
+81 TRKYVTGNSP
-91 EHNANYVLGLYMID
+91 EHNANYVLGLYMMD
-105 FNGIMSPK
+105 FNGIMNAK
-113 CGDLIAEKMRSLI
+113 YGDSIAEQIRSLV
-126 FIGLKKVKGTI
+126 FIGLKRVKGTL
-137 FEIVEAGPEAD
+137 FTVVKDNKDAD

-162 HSRIFYCALN
+162 YSRIFYCALD
-172 KNEDLVEQAQV
+172 KNSDLIEQAQV
-183 RFDEINRTTGGSID
+183 KFNEINKTTGGSVD
-197 YKWQQLLTK
+197 YKWQELLSK

-218 DRLGIVTTTPMMKI
+218 DRLGIVTTTPMLKV
-232 GHLNNIFFMDAE
+232 GHINNIFFMNAE
-244 LSYGRDYKEGNH
+244 LDYGNDYKVNNS
-256 ISDEIGE
+256 ISEEIGS

-269 VRYNG
+269 VRFNG
-274 DTTFPLF
+274 ETLF
-281 HALNPKLKP
+281 SLFQALYPRLKP

-299 GRADVI
+299 GRCDTLL
-305 SMKAHGRFYRGHIIK
+305 MKAHGRFYRGSLIR
-320 RYCYV
+320 RYCKT
-325 MLEQHADKCY
+325 MLEQSPEKCY
-335 MAYEGKLYD
+335 MTYEGKLYD
-344 GKAIAKLPKAK
+344 AKAMSRLPKDK
-355 LDSMLA
+355 FNMMLA
-361 KMDVVGTKDEFKAVN
+361 KMDVIGTKDEFKAVN
-376 MNGLANGCNL
+376 MNNLANGCNL
-386 YAVAMSCVTDGNL
+386 YIVAMSCMTEGSL

-430 ETDYQLRFDAKSTTL
+430 KTDYQLRFDAKSTTL

-457 ANKEVASNDKH
+457 ANKEAASNDKH

-507 TGKMTKD
+507 TGE
-514 GWTGNSILNSSWI
+514 SILQSTWV

-538 VHVLEIY
+538 VHALEIY

-558 DNKLEDTLRMCVG
+558 DSKLEDTLRMCVG

-643 LTLYFEEIEVDDDD
+643 LTLYFEEIEVDDND

-663 LYLDINK
+663 LYLDRNK
-670 LTGQVKYNMPGFT
+670 LTGQVKYNMPGFV

-693 NNNEGKAAII
+693 NNNVGQAAII

>member
-1 MRTLSVNQQ
+1 MKTMSINQQ
-10 TKIQR
+10 NKIQR
-15 GIMKPLFETSNIIN
+15 GVMKPLFEASNIVN
-29 GFSFTYDENN
+29 GFNFNFNDEG
-39 DKMIVKRSFEEVG
+39 KIVVKRSFEEIG
-52 MLNIINNFE
+52 MLNILNNFTV
-61 IDNTPRTILA
+61 DSTPRTILA

-81 TRKYVTGDSP
+81 TRKYVTGNSP
-91 EHNANYVLGLYMID
+91 EHNANYVLGLYMMD
-105 FNGIMSPK
+105 FNGIMNAK
-113 CGDLIAEKMRSLI
+113 YGDSIAEQIRSLV
-126 FIGLKKVKGTI
+126 FIGLKRVKGTL
-137 FEIVEAGPEAD
+137 FTVVKDNKDAD

-162 HSRIFYCALN
+162 YSRIFYCALD
-172 KNEDLVEQAQV
+172 KNSDLIEQAQV
-183 RFDEINRTTGGSID
+183 KFNEINKTTGGSVD
-197 YKWQQLLTK
+197 YKWQELLSK

-218 DRLGIVTTTPMMKI
+218 DRLGIVTTTPMLKV
-232 GHLNNIFFMDAE
+232 GHINNIFFMNAE
-244 LSYGRDYKEGNH
+244 LDYGSDYKVNNS
-256 ISDEIGE
+256 ISEEIGS

-269 VRYNG
+269 VRFNG
-274 DTTFPLF
+274 ETLF
-281 HALNPKLKP
+281 SLFQALYPRLKP

-299 GRADVI
+299 GRCDTLL
-305 SMKAHGRFYRGHIIK
+305 MKAHGRFYRGSLIR
-320 RYCYV
+320 RYCKT
-325 MLEQHADKCY
+325 MLEQSPEKCY
-335 MAYEGKLYD
+335 MTYEGKLYD
-344 GKAIAKLPKAK
+344 AKAMSRLPKDK
-355 LDSMLA
+355 LNMMLA

-376 MNGLANGCNL
+376 MNNLANGCNL
-386 YAVAMSCVTDGNL
+386 YIVAMSCMTEGSL

-430 ETDYQLRFDAKSTTL
+430 ELDYQLRFDAKSTTL

-457 ANKEVASNDKH
+457 ANNEVASNDKH

-507 TGKMTKD
+507 TGE
-514 GWTGNSILNSSWI
+514 SILQSTWV

-538 VHVLEIY
+538 VHALEIY

-558 DNKLEDTLRMCVG
+558 DSKLEDTLRMCVG

-643 LTLYFEEIEVDDDD
+643 LTLYFEEIEVDDND

-670 LTGQVKYNMPGFT
+670 LTGQVKYNMPGFV

-693 NNNEGKAAII
+693 NNNVGQAAII

>member
-1 MRTLSVNQQ
+1 MKTMSMNQQ

-15 GIMKPLFETSNIIN
+15 GIMKPLFEASNIVN
-29 GFSFTYDENN
+29 GFNFNFNDEG
-39 DKMIVKRSFEEVG
+39 KIVVKRSFEEIG
-52 MLNIINNFE
+52 MLNILNNFTV
-61 IDNTPRTILA
+61 DSTPRTILA

-81 TRKYVTGDSP
+81 TRKYVTGNSP
-91 EHNANYVLGLYMID
+91 EHNANYVLGLYMMD
-105 FNGIMSPK
+105 FNGIMNAK
-113 CGDLIAEKMRSLI
+113 YGDSIAEQIRSLV
-126 FIGLKKVKGTI
+126 FIGLKRVKGTL
-137 FEIVEAGPEAD
+137 FTVVKDNKDAD

-162 HSRIFYCALN
+162 YSRIFYCALD
-172 KNEDLVEQAQV
+172 KNSDLIEQAQV
-183 RFDEINRTTGGSID
+183 KFNEINKTTGGSVD
-197 YKWQQLLTK
+197 YKWQELLSK

-218 DRLGIVTTTPMMKI
+218 DRLGIVTTTPMLKV
-232 GHLNNIFFMDAE
+232 GHINNIFFMNAE
-244 LSYGRDYKEGNH
+244 LDYGSDYEVNNS
-256 ISDEIGE
+256 ISEEIGS

-269 VRYNG
+269 VRFNG
-274 DTTFPLF
+274 ETLF
-281 HALNPKLKP
+281 SLFQALYPRLKP

-299 GRADVI
+299 GRCDTLL
-305 SMKAHGRFYRGHIIK
+305 MKAHGRFYRGSLIR
-320 RYCYV
+320 RYCKT
-325 MLEQHADKCY
+325 MLEQSPEKCY
-335 MAYEGKLYD
+335 MTYEGKLYD
-344 GKAIAKLPKAK
+344 AKAMSRLPKDK
-355 LDSMLA
+355 LNMMLA
-361 KMDVVGTKDEFKAVN
+361 KMDVIGTKDEFKAVN
-376 MNGLANGCNL
+376 MNNLANGCNL
-386 YAVAMSCVTDGNL
+386 YIVAMSCMTEGSL

-507 TGKMTKD
+507 TGE
-514 GWTGNSILNSSWI
+514 SILQSTWV

-538 VHVLEIY
+538 VHALEIY

-558 DNKLEDTLRMCVG
+558 DSKLEDTLRMCVG

-643 LTLYFEEIEVDDDD
+643 LTLYFEEIEVDDND

-663 LYLDINK
+663 LYLDRNK
-670 LTGQVKYNMPGFT
+670 LTGQVKYNMPGFV

-693 NNNEGKAAII
+693 NNNVGQAAII

>member
-1 MRTLSVNQQ
+1 MKTMSMNQQ

-15 GIMKPLFETSNIIN
+15 GIMKPLFEASNIVN
-29 GFSFTYDENN
+29 GFNFNFNDEG
-39 DKMIVKRSFEEVG
+39 KIVVKRSFEEIG
-52 MLNIINNFE
+52 MLNILNNFTV
-61 IDNTPRTILA
+61 DSTPRTILA

-81 TRKYVTGDSP
+81 TRKYVTGNSP
-91 EHNANYVLGLYMID
+91 EHNANYVLGLYMMD
-105 FNGIMSPK
+105 FNGIMNAK
-113 CGDLIAEKMRSLI
+113 YGDSIAEQIRSLV
-126 FIGLKKVKGTI
+126 FIGLKRVKGTL
-137 FEIVEAGPEAD
+137 FTVVKDNKDAD

-162 HSRIFYCALN
+162 YSRIFYCALD
-172 KNEDLVEQAQV
+172 KNSDLIEQAQV
-183 RFDEINRTTGGSID
+183 KFNEINKTTGGSVD
-197 YKWQQLLTK
+197 YKWQELLSK

-218 DRLGIVTTTPMMKI
+218 DRLGIVTTTPMLKV
-232 GHLNNIFFMDAE
+232 GHINNIFFMNAE
-244 LSYGRDYKEGNH
+244 LDYGNDYKVNNS
-256 ISDEIGE
+256 ISEEIGS

-269 VRYNG
+269 VRFNG
-274 DTTFPLF
+274 ETLF
-281 HALNPKLKP
+281 SLFQALYPRLKP

-299 GRADVI
+299 GRCDTLL
-305 SMKAHGRFYRGHIIK
+305 MKAHGRFYRGSLIR
-320 RYCYV
+320 RYCKT
-325 MLEQHADKCY
+325 MLEQSPEKCY
-335 MAYEGKLYD
+335 MTYEGKLYD
-344 GKAIAKLPKAK
+344 AKAISRLPKDK
-355 LDSMLA
+355 LNMMLA
-361 KMDVVGTKDEFKAVN
+361 KMDVIGTKDEFKAVN
-376 MNGLANGCNL
+376 MNNLANGCNL
-386 YAVAMSCVTDGNL
+386 YIVAMSCMTEGSL

-457 ANKEVASNDKH
+457 ANKEAASNDKH

-507 TGKMTKD
+507 TGE
-514 GWTGNSILNSSWI
+514 SILQSTWV

-538 VHVLEIY
+538 VHALEIY

-558 DNKLEDTLRMCVG
+558 DSKLEDTLRMCVG

-643 LTLYFEEIEVDDDD
+643 LTLYFEEIEVDDND

-670 LTGQVKYNMPGFT
+670 LTGQVKYNMPGFV

-693 NNNEGKAAII
+693 NNNVGQAAII

>member
-1 MRTLSVNQQ
+1 MKTMSMNQQ

-15 GIMKPLFETSNIIN
+15 GIMKPLFEASNIVN
-29 GFSFTYDENN
+29 GFNFNFNDEG
-39 DKMIVKRSFEEVG
+39 KIVVKRSFEEIG
-52 MLNIINNFE
+52 MLNILNNFTV
-61 IDNTPRTILA
+61 DSTPRTILA

-91 EHNANYVLGLYMID
+91 EHNANYVLGLYMMD
-105 FNGIMSPK
+105 FNGIMNAKYGES
-113 CGDLIAEKMRSLI
+113 IAEQVRSLV
-126 FIGLKKVKGTI
+126 FIELKRVKGTL
-137 FEIVEAGPEAD
+137 FTVVKDNKDAD

-162 HSRIFYCALN
+162 YSRIFYCALD
-172 KNEDLVEQAQV
+172 KNSDLIEQAQV
-183 RFDEINRTTGGSID
+183 KFNEINKTTGGSVD
-197 YKWQQLLTK
+197 YKWQELLSK

-218 DRLGIVTTTPMMKI
+218 DRLGIVTTTPMLKV
-232 GHLNNIFFMDAE
+232 GHINNIFFMNAE
-244 LSYGRDYKEGNH
+244 LDYGSDYEVNNS
-256 ISDEIGE
+256 ISEEIGS

-269 VRYNG
+269 VRFNG
-274 DTTFPLF
+274 ETLF
-281 HALNPKLKP
+281 SLFQALYPRLKP

-299 GRADVI
+299 GRCDTLL
-305 SMKAHGRFYRGHIIK
+305 MKAHGRFYRGSLIR
-320 RYCYV
+320 RYCKT
-325 MLEQHADKCY
+325 MLEQSPEKCY
-335 MAYEGKLYD
+335 MTYEGKLYD
-344 GKAIAKLPKAK
+344 AKAMSRLPKDK
-355 LDSMLA
+355 LNMMLA

-376 MNGLANGCNL
+376 MNNLANGCNL
-386 YAVAMSCVTDGNL
+386 YIVAMSCVTDGNL

-457 ANKEVASNDKH
+457 ANKEAACCDKH

-507 TGKMTKD
+507 TGE
-514 GWTGNSILNSSWI
+514 SILQSTWV

-538 VHVLEIY
+538 VHALEIY
-545 CPAFEEKHLVRQY
+545 CPAFEEQHLVRQY
-558 DNKLEDTLRMCVG
+558 DSKLEDTLRMCVG

-643 LTLYFEEIEVDDDD
+643 LTLYFEEIEVDDND

-670 LTGQVKYNMPGFT
+670 LTGQVKYNMPGFV

-693 NNNEGKAAII
+693 NNNVGQAAII

>member
-1 MRTLSVNQQ
+1 MKTMSMNQQ

-15 GIMKPLFETSNIIN
+15 GIMKPLFEASNIVN
-29 GFSFTYDENN
+29 GFNFNFNDEG
-39 DKMIVKRSFEEVG
+39 KIVVKRSFEEIG
-52 MLNIINNFE
+52 MLNILNNFTV
-61 IDNTPRTILA
+61 DSTPRTILA

-81 TRKYVTGDSP
+81 TRKYVTGNSP
-91 EHNANYVLGLYMID
+91 EHNANYVLGLYMMD
-105 FNGIMSPK
+105 FNGIMNAK
-113 CGDLIAEKMRSLI
+113 YGDSIAEQIRSLV
-126 FIGLKKVKGTI
+126 FIGLKRVKGTL
-137 FEIVEAGPEAD
+137 FTVVKDNKDAD

-162 HSRIFYCALN
+162 YSRIFYCALD
-172 KNEDLVEQAQV
+172 KNSDLIEQAQV
-183 RFDEINRTTGGSID
+183 KFNEINKTTGGSVD
-197 YKWQQLLTK
+197 YKWQELLSK

-218 DRLGIVTTTPMMKI
+218 DRLGIVTTTPMLKV
-232 GHLNNIFFMDAE
+232 GHINNIFFMNAE
-244 LSYGRDYKEGNH
+244 LDYGSDYKVNNS
-256 ISDEIGE
+256 ISEEIGS

-269 VRYNG
+269 VRFNG
-274 DTTFPLF
+274 ETLF
-281 HALNPKLKP
+281 SLFQALYPRLKP

-299 GRADVI
+299 GRCDTLL
-305 SMKAHGRFYRGHIIK
+305 MKAHGRFYRGSLIR
-320 RYCYV
+320 RYCKT
-325 MLEQHADKCY
+325 MLEQSPEKCY
-335 MAYEGKLYD
+335 MTYEGKLYD
-344 GKAIAKLPKAK
+344 AKAMSRLPKDK
-355 LDSMLA
+355 LNIMLA

-376 MNGLANGCNL
+376 MNNLANGCNL

-457 ANKEVASNDKH
+457 ANKEAASNDKH

-507 TGKMTKD
+507 TGE
-514 GWTGNSILNSSWI
+514 SILQSTWV

-538 VHVLEIY
+538 VHALEIY

-558 DNKLEDTLRMCVG
+558 DSKLEDTLRMCVG

-643 LTLYFEEIEVDDDD
+643 LTLYFEEIEVDDND

-693 NNNEGKAAII
+693 NNNVGQAAII

>member
-1 MRTLSVNQQ
+1 MKTMSMNQQ

-15 GIMKPLFETSNIIN
+15 GIMKPLFEASNIVN
-29 GFSFTYDENN
+29 GFSFNFNDEG
-39 DKMIVKRSFEEVG
+39 KIVVKRSFEEIG
-52 MLNIINNFE
+52 MLNILNNFTV
-61 IDNTPRTILA
+61 DSTPRTILA

-81 TRKYVTGDSP
+81 TRKYVTGNSP
-91 EHNANYVLGLYMID
+91 EHNANYVLGLYMMD
-105 FNGIMSPK
+105 FNGIMNAK
-113 CGDLIAEKMRSLI
+113 YGDSIAEQIRSLV
-126 FIGLKKVKGTI
+126 FIGLKRVKGTL
-137 FEIVEAGPEAD
+137 FTVVKDNKDAD

-162 HSRIFYCALN
+162 YSRIFYCALD
-172 KNEDLVEQAQV
+172 KNSDLIEQAQV
-183 RFDEINRTTGGSID
+183 KFNEINKTTGGSVD
-197 YKWQQLLTK
+197 YKWQELLSK

-218 DRLGIVTTTPMMKI
+218 DRLGIVTTTPMLKV
-232 GHLNNIFFMDAE
+232 GHINNIFFMNAE
-244 LSYGRDYKEGNH
+244 LDYGSDYKVNNS
-256 ISDEIGE
+256 ISEEIGS

-269 VRYNG
+269 VRFNG
-274 DTTFPLF
+274 ETLF
-281 HALNPKLKP
+281 SLFQALYPRLKP

-299 GRADVI
+299 GRCDTLL
-305 SMKAHGRFYRGHIIK
+305 MKAHGRFYRGSLIR
-320 RYCYV
+320 RYCKT
-325 MLEQHADKCY
+325 MLEQSPEKCY
-335 MAYEGKLYD
+335 MTYEGKLYD
-344 GKAIAKLPKAK
+344 AKAMSRLPKDK
-355 LDSMLA
+355 LNMMLA
-361 KMDVVGTKDEFKAVN
+361 KMDVIGTKDEFKAVN
-376 MNGLANGCNL
+376 MNNLANGCNL
-386 YAVAMSCVTDGNL
+386 YIVAMSCVTDGNL

-457 ANKEVASNDKH
+457 ANKEAASNDKH

-507 TGKMTKD
+507 TGE
-514 GWTGNSILNSSWI
+514 SILQSTWV

-538 VHVLEIY
+538 VHALEIY

-558 DNKLEDTLRMCVG
+558 DSKLEDTLRMCVG

-643 LTLYFEEIEVDDDD
+643 LTLYFEEIEVDDND

-670 LTGQVKYNMPGFT
+670 LTGQVKYNMPGFV

-693 NNNEGKAAII
+693 NNNVGQAAII

>member
-1 MRTLSVNQQ
+1 MKTMSMNQQ

-15 GIMKPLFETSNIIN
+15 GIMKPLFEASNIVN
-29 GFSFTYDENN
+29 GFNFNFNDEG
-39 DKMIVKRSFEEVG
+39 KIVVKRSFEEIG
-52 MLNIINNFE
+52 MLNILNNFTV
-61 IDNTPRTILA
+61 DSTPRTILA
-71 KKVVDGEVQS
+71 KRVVDGEVQS
-81 TRKYVTGDSP
+81 TRKYTTGNSK
-91 EHNANYVLGLYMID
+91 EANASYIRGLYMMD
-105 FNGIMSPK
+105 FNGIMNAK
-113 CGDLIAEKMRSLI
+113 YGDSIAEQIRSLV
-126 FIGLKKVKGTI
+126 FIGLKRVKGTL
-137 FEIVEAGPEAD
+137 FTVVKDNKDAD

-162 HSRIFYCALN
+162 YSRIFYCALD
-172 KNEDLVEQAQV
+172 KNSDLIEQAQV
-183 RFDEINRTTGGSID
+183 KFNEINKTTGGSVD
-197 YKWQQLLTK
+197 YKWQELLSK

-218 DRLGIVTTTPMMKI
+218 DRLGIVTTTPMLKV
-232 GHLNNIFFMDAE
+232 GHINNIFFMNAE
-244 LSYGRDYKEGNH
+244 LDYGSDYKVNNS
-256 ISDEIGE
+256 ISEEIGS

-269 VRYNG
+269 VRFNG
-274 DTTFPLF
+274 ETLF
-281 HALNPKLKP
+281 SLFQALYPRLKP

-299 GRADVI
+299 GRCDTLL
-305 SMKAHGRFYRGHIIK
+305 MKAHGRFYRGSLIR
-320 RYCYV
+320 RYCKT
-325 MLEQHADKCY
+325 MLEQSPEKCY
-335 MAYEGKLYD
+335 MTYEGKLYD
-344 GKAIAKLPKAK
+344 AKAISRLPKDK
-355 LDSMLA
+355 LNMMLA

-376 MNGLANGCNL
+376 MNNLANGCNL
-386 YAVAMSCVTDGNL
+386 YIVAMSCMTEGSL
-399 SNQAVSK
+399 SNQAISK

-430 ETDYQLRFDAKSTTL
+430 ELDYQLRFDAKSTTL

-457 ANKEVASNDKH
+457 ANKEAACCDKH

-507 TGKMTKD
+507 TGE
-514 GWTGNSILNSSWI
+514 SILQSTWV

-538 VHVLEIY
+538 VHALEIY

-558 DNKLEDTLRMCVG
+558 DSKLEDTLRMCVG

-643 LTLYFEEIEVDDDD
+643 LTLYFEEIEVDDND

-693 NNNEGKAAII
+693 NNNIGQAAII

>member
-1 MRTLSVNQQ
+1 MKTMSMNQQ

-15 GIMKPLFETSNIIN
+15 GIMKPLFEASNIVN
-29 GFSFTYDENN
+29 GFNFNFNDEG
-39 DKMIVKRSFEEVG
+39 KIVVKRSFEEIG
-52 MLNIINNFE
+52 MLNILNNFTV
-61 IDNTPRTILA
+61 DSTPRTILA
-71 KKVVDGEVQS
+71 KRVVDGEVQS
-81 TRKYVTGDSP
+81 TRKYITGNSK
-91 EHNANYVLGLYMID
+91 EANASYILGLYMMD
-105 FNGIMSPK
+105 FNGIMNAK
-113 CGDLIAEKMRSLI
+113 YGDSIAEQIRSLV
-126 FIGLKKVKGTI
+126 FIGLKRVKGTL
-137 FEIVEAGPEAD
+137 FTVVKDNKDAD

-162 HSRIFYCALN
+162 YSRIFYCALD
-172 KNEDLVEQAQV
+172 KNSDLIEQAQV
-183 RFDEINRTTGGSID
+183 KFNEINKTTGGSVD
-197 YKWQQLLTK
+197 YKWQELLSK

-218 DRLGIVTTTPMMKI
+218 DRLGIVTTTPMLKA
-232 GHLNNIFFMDAE
+232 GHINNIFFMNAE
-244 LSYGRDYKEGNH
+244 LDYGSDYKVNNS
-256 ISDEIGE
+256 ISEEIGS

-269 VRYNG
+269 VRFNG
-274 DTTFPLF
+274 ETLF
-281 HALNPKLKP
+281 SLFQALYPRLKP

-299 GRADVI
+299 GRCDTLL
-305 SMKAHGRFYRGHIIK
+305 MKAHGRFYRGSLIR
-320 RYCYV
+320 RYCKT
-325 MLEQHADKCY
+325 MLEQSPEKCY
-335 MAYEGKLYD
+335 MTYEGKLYD
-344 GKAIAKLPKAK
+344 AKAISRLPKDK
-355 LDSMLA
+355 LNMMLA

-376 MNGLANGCNL
+376 MNNLANGCNL
-386 YAVAMSCVTDGNL
+386 YIVAMSCMTEGSL
-399 SNQAVSK
+399 SNQAISK

-457 ANKEVASNDKH
+457 ANKEAASNDKH

-507 TGKMTKD
+507 TGE
-514 GWTGNSILNSSWI
+514 SILQSTWV

-538 VHVLEIY
+538 VHALEIY

-558 DNKLEDTLRMCVG
+558 DSKLEDTLRMCVG

-643 LTLYFEEIEVDDDD
+643 LTLYFEEIEVDDND

-693 NNNEGKAAII
+693 NNNVGQAAII

>member
-1 MRTLSVNQQ
+1 MKTMSMNQQ

-15 GIMKPLFETSNIIN
+15 GIMKPLFEASNIVN
-29 GFSFTYDENN
+29 GFNFNFNDEG
-39 DKMIVKRSFEEVG
+39 KIVVKRSFEEIG
-52 MLNIINNFE
+52 MLNILNNFTV
-61 IDNTPRTILA
+61 DSTPRTILA

-81 TRKYVTGDSP
+81 TRKYVTGNSP
-91 EHNANYVLGLYMID
+91 EHNANYVLGLYMMD
-105 FNGIMSPK
+105 FNGIMNAK
-113 CGDLIAEKMRSLI
+113 YGDSIAEQIRSLV
-126 FIGLKKVKGTI
+126 FIGLKRVKGTL
-137 FEIVEAGPEAD
+137 FTVVKDNKDAD

-162 HSRIFYCALN
+162 YSRIFYCALD
-172 KNEDLVEQAQV
+172 KNSDLIEQAQV
-183 RFDEINRTTGGSID
+183 KFNEINKTTGGSVD
-197 YKWQQLLTK
+197 YKWQELLSK

-218 DRLGIVTTTPMMKI
+218 DRLGIVTTTPMLKV
-232 GHLNNIFFMDAE
+232 GHINNIFFMNAE
-244 LSYGRDYKEGNH
+244 LDYGSDYKVNNS
-256 ISDEIGE
+256 ISEEIGS

-269 VRYNG
+269 VRFNG
-274 DTTFPLF
+274 ETLF
-281 HALNPKLKP
+281 SLFQALYPRLKP

-299 GRADVI
+299 GRCDTLL
-305 SMKAHGRFYRGHIIK
+305 MKAHGRFYRGSLIR
-320 RYCYV
+320 RYCKT
-325 MLEQHADKCY
+325 MLEQSPEKCY
-335 MAYEGKLYD
+335 MTYEGKLYD
-344 GKAIAKLPKAK
+344 AKAMSRLPKDK
-355 LDSMLA
+355 LNIMLA

-376 MNGLANGCNL
+376 MNNLANGCNL
-386 YAVAMSCVTDGNL
+386 YIVAMSCMTEESL

-457 ANKEVASNDKH
+457 ANKEAASNDKH

-507 TGKMTKD
+507 TGE
-514 GWTGNSILNSSWI
+514 SILQSTWV

-538 VHVLEIY
+538 VHALEIY

-558 DNKLEDTLRMCVG
+558 DSKLEDTLRMCVG

-643 LTLYFEEIEVDDDD
+643 LTLYFEEIEVDDND

-670 LTGQVKYNMPGFT
+670 LTGQVKYNMPGFV

-693 NNNEGKAAII
+693 NNNVGQAAII

>member
-1 MRTLSVNQQ
+1 MKTMSMNQQ

-15 GIMKPLFETSNIIN
+15 GIMKPLFEASNIVN
-29 GFSFTYDENN
+29 GFNFNFNDEG
-39 DKMIVKRSFEEVG
+39 KIVVKRSFEEIG
-52 MLNIINNFE
+52 MLNILNNFTV
-61 IDNTPRTILA
+61 DSTPRTILA
-71 KKVVDGEVQS
+71 KRVVDGEVQS
-81 TRKYVTGDSP
+81 TRKYITGNSK
-91 EHNANYVLGLYMID
+91 EANASYILGLYMMD
-105 FNGIMSPK
+105 FNGIMNAK
-113 CGDLIAEKMRSLI
+113 YGDSIAEQIRSLV
-126 FIGLKKVKGTI
+126 FIGLKRVKGTL
-137 FEIVEAGPEAD
+137 FTVVKDNKDAD

-162 HSRIFYCALN
+162 YSRIFYCALD
-172 KNEDLVEQAQV
+172 KNSDLIEQAQV
-183 RFDEINRTTGGSID
+183 KFNEINKTTGGSVD
-197 YKWQQLLTK
+197 YKWQELLSK

-218 DRLGIVTTTPMMKI
+218 DRLGIVTTTPMLKV
-232 GHLNNIFFMDAE
+232 GHINNIFFMNAE
-244 LSYGRDYKEGNH
+244 LDYGNDYKVNNS
-256 ISDEIGE
+256 ISEEIGS

-269 VRYNG
+269 VRFNG
-274 DTTFPLF
+274 ETLF
-281 HALNPKLKP
+281 SLFQALYPRLKP

-299 GRADVI
+299 GRCDTLL
-305 SMKAHGRFYRGHIIK
+305 MKAHGRFYRGSLIR
-320 RYCYV
+320 RYCKT
-325 MLEQHADKCY
+325 MLEQSPEKCY
-335 MAYEGKLYD
+335 MTYEGKLYD
-344 GKAIAKLPKAK
+344 AKAMSRLPKDK
-355 LDSMLA
+355 LNMMLA

-376 MNGLANGCNL
+376 MNNLANGCNL
-386 YAVAMSCVTDGNL
+386 YIVAMSCMTEGSL

-507 TGKMTKD
+507 TGE
-514 GWTGNSILNSSWI
+514 SILQSTWV

-538 VHVLEIY
+538 VHALEIY

-558 DNKLEDTLRMCVG
+558 DSKLEDTLRMCVG

-643 LTLYFEEIEVDDDD
+643 LTLYFEEIEVDDND

-663 LYLDINK
+663 LYLDRNK
-670 LTGQVKYNMPGFT
+670 LTGQVKYNMPGFV

-693 NNNEGKAAII
+693 NNNVGQAAII

>member
-1 MRTLSVNQQ
+1 MKTMSMNQQ

-15 GIMKPLFETSNIIN
+15 GIMKPLFEASNIVN
-29 GFSFTYDENN
+29 GFNFNFNDEG
-39 DKMIVKRSFEEVG
+39 KIVVKRSFEEIG
-52 MLNIINNFE
+52 MLNILNNFTV
-61 IDNTPRTILA
+61 DSTPRTILA

-81 TRKYVTGDSP
+81 TRKYVTGNSP
-91 EHNANYVLGLYMID
+91 EHNANYVLGLYMMD
-105 FNGIMSPK
+105 FNGIMNAK
-113 CGDLIAEKMRSLI
+113 YGDSIAEQIRSLV
-126 FIGLKKVKGTI
+126 FIGLKRVKGTL
-137 FEIVEAGPEAD
+137 FTVVKDNKDAD

-162 HSRIFYCALN
+162 YSRIFYCALD
-172 KNEDLVEQAQV
+172 KNSDLIEQAQV
-183 RFDEINRTTGGSID
+183 KFNEINKTTGGSVD
-197 YKWQQLLTK
+197 YKWQELLSK

-218 DRLGIVTTTPMMKI
+218 DRLGIVTTTPMLKV
-232 GHLNNIFFMDAE
+232 GHINNIFFMNAE
-244 LSYGRDYKEGNH
+244 LDYGSDYKVNNS
-256 ISDEIGE
+256 ISEEIGS

-269 VRYNG
+269 VRFNG
-274 DTTFPLF
+274 ETLF
-281 HALNPKLKP
+281 SLFQALYPRLKP

-299 GRADVI
+299 GRCDTLL
-305 SMKAHGRFYRGHIIK
+305 MKAHGRFYRGSLIR
-320 RYCYV
+320 RYCKT
-325 MLEQHADKCY
+325 MLEQSPEKCY
-335 MAYEGKLYD
+335 MTYEGKLYD
-344 GKAIAKLPKAK
+344 AKAMSRLPKDK
-355 LDSMLA
+355 LNMMLA

-376 MNGLANGCNL
+376 MNNLANGCNL
-386 YAVAMSCVTDGNL
+386 YIVAMSCMTEGSL

-457 ANKEVASNDKH
+457 ANKEAASNDKH

-507 TGKMTKD
+507 TGE
-514 GWTGNSILNSSWI
+514 SILQSTWV

-538 VHVLEIY
+538 VHALEIY

-558 DNKLEDTLRMCVG
+558 DSKLEDTLRMCVG

-643 LTLYFEEIEVDDDD
+643 LTLYFEEIEVDDND

-663 LYLDINK
+663 LYLDRNK
-670 LTGQVKYNMPGFT
+670 LTGQVKYNMPGFV

-693 NNNEGKAAII
+693 NNNVGQAAII

>member
-1 MRTLSVNQQ
+1 MKTMSMNQQ

-15 GIMKPLFETSNIIN
+15 GIMKPLFEASNIVN
-29 GFSFTYDENN
+29 GFNFNFNDEG
-39 DKMIVKRSFEEVG
+39 KIVVKRSFEEIG
-52 MLNIINNFE
+52 MLNILNNFTV
-61 IDNTPRTILA
+61 DSTPRTILA

-81 TRKYVTGDSP
+81 TRKYVTGNSP
-91 EHNANYVLGLYMID
+91 EHNANYVLGLYMMD
-105 FNGIMSPK
+105 FNGIMNAK
-113 CGDLIAEKMRSLI
+113 YGDSIAEQIRSLV
-126 FIGLKKVKGTI
+126 FIGLKRVKGTL
-137 FEIVEAGPEAD
+137 FTVVKDNKDAD

-162 HSRIFYCALN
+162 YSRIFYCALD
-172 KNEDLVEQAQV
+172 KNSDLIEQAQV
-183 RFDEINRTTGGSID
+183 KFNEINKTTGGSVD
-197 YKWQQLLTK
+197 YKWQELLSK

-218 DRLGIVTTTPMMKI
+218 DRLGIVTTTPMLKV
-232 GHLNNIFFMDAE
+232 GHINNIFFMNAE
-244 LSYGRDYKEGNH
+244 LDYGSDYKVNNS
-256 ISDEIGE
+256 ISEEIGS

-269 VRYNG
+269 VRFNG
-274 DTTFPLF
+274 ETLF
-281 HALNPKLKP
+281 SLFQALYPRLKP

-299 GRADVI
+299 GRCDTLL
-305 SMKAHGRFYRGHIIK
+305 MKAHGRFYRGSLIR
-320 RYCYV
+320 RYCKT
-325 MLEQHADKCY
+325 MLEQSPEKCY
-335 MAYEGKLYD
+335 MTYEGKLYD
-344 GKAIAKLPKAK
+344 AKAMSRLPKDK
-355 LDSMLA
+355 LNMMLA
-361 KMDVVGTKDEFKAVN
+361 KMDVIGTKDEFKAVN
-376 MNGLANGCNL
+376 MNNLANGCNL
-386 YAVAMSCVTDGNL
+386 YIVAMSCMTEGSL

-457 ANKEVASNDKH
+457 ANKEAASNDKH

-507 TGKMTKD
+507 TGE
-514 GWTGNSILNSSWI
+514 SILQSTWV

-538 VHVLEIY
+538 VHALEIY

-558 DNKLEDTLRMCVG
+558 DSKLEDTLRMCVG

-613 YETCPNNCVMVPA
+613 YETCPNNCIMVPA

-643 LTLYFEEIEVDDDD
+643 LTLYFEEIEVDDND

-670 LTGQVKYNMPGFT
+670 LTGQVKYNMPGFV

-693 NNNEGKAAII
+693 NNNVGQAAII

>member
-1 MRTLSVNQQ
+1 MKTMSMNQQ

-15 GIMKPLFETSNIIN
+15 GIMKPLFEASNIVN
-29 GFSFTYDENN
+29 GFNFNFNDEG
-39 DKMIVKRSFEEVG
+39 KIVVKRSFEEIG
-52 MLNIINNFE
+52 MLNILNNFTV
-61 IDNTPRTILA
+61 DSTPRTILA

-81 TRKYVTGDSP
+81 TRKYVTGNSP
-91 EHNANYVLGLYMID
+91 EHNANYVLGLYMMD
-105 FNGIMSPK
+105 FNGIMNAK
-113 CGDLIAEKMRSLI
+113 YGDSIAEQIRSLV
-126 FIGLKKVKGTI
+126 FIGLKRVKGTL
-137 FEIVEAGPEAD
+137 FTVVKDNKDAD

-162 HSRIFYCALN
+162 YSRIFYCALD
-172 KNEDLVEQAQV
+172 KNSDLIEQAQV
-183 RFDEINRTTGGSID
+183 KFNEINKTTGGSVD
-197 YKWQQLLTK
+197 YKWQELLSK

-218 DRLGIVTTTPMMKI
+218 DRLGIVTTTPMLKV
-232 GHLNNIFFMDAE
+232 GHINNIFFMNAE
-244 LSYGRDYKEGNH
+244 LDYGSDYKVNNS
-256 ISDEIGE
+256 ISEEIGS

-269 VRYNG
+269 VRFNG
-274 DTTFPLF
+274 ETLF
-281 HALNPKLKP
+281 SLFQALYPRLKP

-299 GRADVI
+299 GRCDTLL
-305 SMKAHGRFYRGHIIK
+305 MKAHGRFYRGSLIR
-320 RYCYV
+320 RYCKT
-325 MLEQHADKCY
+325 MLEQSPEKCY
-335 MAYEGKLYD
+335 MTYEGKLYD
-344 GKAIAKLPKAK
+344 AKAISRLPKDK
-355 LDSMLA
+355 LNMMLA
-361 KMDVVGTKDEFKAVN
+361 KMDVIGTKDEFKAVN
-376 MNGLANGCNL
+376 MNNLANGCNL
-386 YAVAMSCVTDGNL
+386 YIVAMSCMTEGSL

-430 ETDYQLRFDAKSTTL
+430 ELDYQLRFDAKSTTL

-507 TGKMTKD
+507 TGE
-514 GWTGNSILNSSWI
+514 SILQSTWV

-538 VHVLEIY
+538 VHALEIY

-558 DNKLEDTLRMCVG
+558 DSKLEDTLRMCVG

-643 LTLYFEEIEVDDDD
+643 LTLYFEEIEVDDND

-663 LYLDINK
+663 LYLDRNK
-670 LTGQVKYNMPGFT
+670 LTGQVKYNMPGFV

-693 NNNEGKAAII
+693 NNNVGQAAII

>member
-1 MRTLSVNQQ
+1 MKTMSMNQQ

-15 GIMKPLFETSNIIN
+15 GIMKPLFEASNIVN
-29 GFSFTYDENN
+29 GFNFNFNDEG
-39 DKMIVKRSFEEVG
+39 KIVVKRSFEEIG
-52 MLNIINNFE
+52 MLNILNNFTV
-61 IDNTPRTILA
+61 DSTPRTILA

-81 TRKYVTGDSP
+81 TRKYVTGNSP
-91 EHNANYVLGLYMID
+91 EHNANYVLGLYMMD
-105 FNGIMSPK
+105 FNGIMNAK
-113 CGDLIAEKMRSLI
+113 YGDSIAEQIRSLI
-126 FIGLKKVKGTI
+126 FIGLKRVKGTL
-137 FEIVEAGPEAD
+137 FTVVKDNKDAD

-162 HSRIFYCALN
+162 YSRIFYCALD
-172 KNEDLVEQAQV
+172 KNSDLIEQAQV
-183 RFDEINRTTGGSID
+183 KFNEINKTTGGSVD
-197 YKWQQLLTK
+197 YKWQELLSK

-218 DRLGIVTTTPMMKI
+218 DRLGIVTTTPMLKV
-232 GHLNNIFFMDAE
+232 GHINNIFFMNAE
-244 LSYGRDYKEGNH
+244 LDYGSDYKVNNS
-256 ISDEIGE
+256 ISEEIGS

-269 VRYNG
+269 VRFNG
-274 DTTFPLF
+274 ETLF
-281 HALNPKLKP
+281 SLFQALYPRLKP

-299 GRADVI
+299 GRCDTLL
-305 SMKAHGRFYRGHIIK
+305 MKAHGRFYRGSLIR
-320 RYCYV
+320 RYCKT
-325 MLEQHADKCY
+325 MLEQSPEKCY
-335 MAYEGKLYD
+335 MTYEGKLYD
-344 GKAIAKLPKAK
+344 AKAMSRLPKDK
-355 LDSMLA
+355 LNMMLA
-361 KMDVVGTKDEFKAVN
+361 KMDVIGTKDEFKAVN
-376 MNGLANGCNL
+376 MNNLANGCNL
-386 YAVAMSCVTDGNL
+386 YIVAMSCVTEGNL

-457 ANKEVASNDKH
+457 ANKEAACCDKH

-507 TGKMTKD
+507 TGE
-514 GWTGNSILNSSWI
+514 SILQSTWV

-538 VHVLEIY
+538 VHALEIY

-558 DNKLEDTLRMCVG
+558 DSKLEDTLRMCVG

-643 LTLYFEEIEVDDDD
+643 LTLYFEEIEVDDND

-670 LTGQVKYNMPGFT
+670 LTGQVKYNMPGFV

-693 NNNEGKAAII
+693 NNNIGQAAII

>member
-1 MRTLSVNQQ
+1 MKTMSMNQQ

-15 GIMKPLFETSNIIN
+15 GIMKPLFEASNIVN
-29 GFSFTYDENN
+29 GFNFNFNDEG
-39 DKMIVKRSFEEVG
+39 KIVVKRSFEEIG
-52 MLNIINNFE
+52 MLNILNNFTV
-61 IDNTPRTILA
+61 DSTPRTILA

-81 TRKYVTGDSP
+81 TRKYVTGNSP
-91 EHNANYVLGLYMID
+91 EHNANYVLGLYMMD
-105 FNGIMSPK
+105 FNGIMNAK
-113 CGDLIAEKMRSLI
+113 YGDSIAEQIRSLV
-126 FIGLKKVKGTI
+126 FIGLKRVKGTL
-137 FEIVEAGPEAD
+137 FTVVKDNKDAD

-162 HSRIFYCALN
+162 YSRIFYCALD
-172 KNEDLVEQAQV
+172 KNSDLIEQAQV
-183 RFDEINRTTGGSID
+183 KFNEINKTTGGSVD
-197 YKWQQLLTK
+197 YKWQELLSK

-218 DRLGIVTTTPMMKI
+218 DRLGIVTTTPMLKV
-232 GHLNNIFFMDAE
+232 GHINNIFFMNAE
-244 LSYGRDYKEGNH
+244 LDYGSDYKVNNS
-256 ISDEIGE
+256 ISEEIGS

-269 VRYNG
+269 VRFNG
-274 DTTFPLF
+274 ETLF
-281 HALNPKLKP
+281 SLFQALYPRLKP

-299 GRADVI
+299 GRCDTLL
-305 SMKAHGRFYRGHIIK
+305 MKAHGRFYRGSLIR
-320 RYCYV
+320 RYCKT
-325 MLEQHADKCY
+325 MLEQSPEKCY
-335 MAYEGKLYD
+335 MTYEGKLYD
-344 GKAIAKLPKAK
+344 AKAISRLPKDK
-355 LDSMLA
+355 LNMMLA

-376 MNGLANGCNL
+376 MNNLANGCNL
-386 YAVAMSCVTDGNL
+386 YIVAMSCMTEGSL

-457 ANKEVASNDKH
+457 ANKEAASNDKH

-507 TGKMTKD
+507 TGE
-514 GWTGNSILNSSWI
+514 SILQSTWV

-538 VHVLEIY
+538 VHALEIY

-558 DNKLEDTLRMCVG
+558 DSKLEDTLRMCVG

-643 LTLYFEEIEVDDDD
+643 LTLYFEEIEVDDND

-670 LTGQVKYNMPGFT
+670 LTGQVKYNMPGFV

-693 NNNEGKAAII
+693 NNNVGQAAII

>member
-1 MRTLSVNQQ
+1 MKTMSMNQQ

-15 GIMKPLFETSNIIN
+15 GIMKPLFEASNIVN
-29 GFSFTYDENN
+29 GFNFNFNDEG
-39 DKMIVKRSFEEVG
+39 KIVVKRSFEEIG
-52 MLNIINNFE
+52 MLNILNNFTV
-61 IDNTPRTILA
+61 DSTPRTILA

-81 TRKYVTGDSP
+81 TRKYVTGNSP
-91 EHNANYVLGLYMID
+91 EHNANYVLGLYMMD
-105 FNGIMSPK
+105 FNGIMNAK
-113 CGDLIAEKMRSLI
+113 YGDSIAEQIRSLV
-126 FIGLKKVKGTI
+126 FIGLKRVKGTL
-137 FEIVEAGPEAD
+137 FTVVKDNKDAD

-162 HSRIFYCALN
+162 YSRIFYCALD
-172 KNEDLVEQAQV
+172 KNSDLIEQAQV
-183 RFDEINRTTGGSID
+183 KFNEINKTTGGSVD
-197 YKWQQLLTK
+197 YKWQELLSK

-218 DRLGIVTTTPMMKI
+218 DRLGIVTTTPMLKV
-232 GHLNNIFFMDAE
+232 GHINNIFFMNAE
-244 LSYGRDYKEGNH
+244 LDYGSDYKVNNS
-256 ISDEIGE
+256 ISEEIGS

-269 VRYNG
+269 VRFNG
-274 DTTFPLF
+274 ETLF
-281 HALNPKLKP
+281 SLFQALYPRLKP

-299 GRADVI
+299 GRCDTLL
-305 SMKAHGRFYRGHIIK
+305 MKAHGRFYRGSLIR
-320 RYCYV
+320 RYCKT
-325 MLEQHADKCY
+325 MLEQSPEKCY
-335 MAYEGKLYD
+335 MTYEGKLYD
-344 GKAIAKLPKAK
+344 AKAMSRLPKDK
-355 LDSMLA
+355 LNMMLA
-361 KMDVVGTKDEFKAVN
+361 KMDVIGTKDEFKAVN
-376 MNGLANGCNL
+376 MNNLANGCNL
-386 YAVAMSCVTDGNL
+386 YIVAMSCMTEGSL

-457 ANKEVASNDKH
+457 ANKEAACCDKH

-507 TGKMTKD
+507 TGE
-514 GWTGNSILNSSWI
+514 SILQSTWV

-538 VHVLEIY
+538 VHALEIY

-558 DNKLEDTLRMCVG
+558 DSKLEDTLRMCVG

-643 LTLYFEEIEVDDDD
+643 LTLYFEEIEVDDND

-670 LTGQVKYNMPGFT
+670 LTGQVKYNMPGFV

-693 NNNEGKAAII
+693 NNNVGQAAII